1 MSIFNTKFLLTQEQD
16 EEKLKKRYLN
26 LQIYQAKASE
36 IKNFKEEKFQTQF
49 LKDIF
54 ENCLGYTLDTTDPT
68 NFNLEREKKNET
80 DGKKA
85 DGAILINGE
94 VRCVIE
100 LKDQTTQHLDKTPSN
115 RELSPVDQAFRYFVS
130 HDNAKYVVVS
140 NFNELRFYIGNKTTF
155 EKFDLFTA
163 SFDDFKKLHL
173 LLSFESIGTDLPLK
187 LKEKFATHE
196 REISNKFYKDFSA
209 FRLTLFKNI
218 CKNNAGIDK
227 NRLLSLTQ
235 KLCDRLVFILFA
247 EDRGLL
253 RLRTIAEIKD
263 KFQNQVTELS
273 FYDFYKIYFKAIN
286 EGNERLDI
294 KRYNGGLFA
303 TDTELDALKIDDSV
317 LEAQF
322 LSDYDFLSDIGVNI
336 LGHIFE
342 SSLNDLEE
350 LNAQIN
356 GDEFDAKQSKRKK
369 DGIFYTPEFITEF
382 IVENSLGSLCKAKKD
397 ELGLDLNELLA
408 PKNPKKLTKAESE
421 IKDKI
426 YAYREWLLSLKILD
440 PACGSG
446 AFLNQALEFLISEHG
461 ALDTYRKVYEGE
473 GLGLYD
479 IESTILENN
488 LYGVDINADA
498 VEIARLSLWLRTAA
512 KGRVLTDLSKN
523 LVMANSLLEFPFDF
537 KFDVVIGNPPYVRQ
551 EAIKEQK
558 PALQKY
564 KVYSGTADLFVYFY
578 ELGITHLKED
588 GLLGFI
594 CSNKF
599 FRTSYGEN
607 LRKFILD
614 NTQITHII
622 DFAGVK
628 VFEDASVD
636 SAITI
641 FKKIRA
647 DENSKFNFLA
657 SSTINLKTQKFIQIP
672 QSALSET
679 NFTFLD
685 SSKFEL
691 KSKIEKVAK
700 PLKDWDVN
708 IYRGILTGLN
718 EAFIIDSDTRDKILS
733 TCIGDE
739 RERTQKLI
747 RPILR
752 GRDIKRYDY
761 KWAGLWLICT
771 FPALKIEIEN
781 LPNLKG
787 YLQTFLPYI
796 AQSGETID
804 GKKCR
809 KKTSNKWF
817 ETQDNIAY
825 YKEFEKDK
833 IFYNEIGNEIN
844 FALDTKKF
852 VCNNKLYFISLE
864 KNNTLQLKF
873 LTGVLNS
880 KLLQWYFSFKFNFG
894 GGKGTDSFGEIP
906 IPQIASQNENLAN
919 EIINLVDEILKA
931 NEKIK
936 LYEKHMATLTL
947 DEKLEAKENIDTL
960 NDKIKA
966 SDEKINK
973 LVFEL
978 YELTSDEI
986 ALITEGGGSESI
998 AKIYIY
1004 ILQRGENEPIR
1015 ALLQSAA

>member
-16 EEKLKKRYLN
+16 EEKIKKRYLN
-26 LQIYQAKASE
+26 LQTYQAKASE

-85 DGAILINGE
+85 DGAILINSE

-130 HDNAKYVVVS
+130 HDNAKYVIVS
-140 NFNELRFYIGNKTTF
+140 NFSELRFYIGNKTTF

-163 SFDDFKKLHL
+163 NFDEFKRLHL
-173 LLSFESIGTDLPLK
+173 LLSFESISTDLPLK

-196 REISNKFYKDFSA
+196 REISNKFYKDFSV

-218 CKNNAGIDK
+218 CKNNASIDK

-235 KLCDRLVFILFA
+235 KLCDRFVFILFA

-273 FYDFYKIYFKAIN
+273 FYDFYKIYFKAID
-286 EGNERLDI
+286 EGSERLDI

-356 GDEFDAKQSKRKK
+356 GNEFDAKQSKRKK

-382 IVENSLGSLCKAKKD
+382 IVENSLGTLCKAKKD

-446 AFLNQALEFLISEHG
+446 AFLNQALEFLISEHA

-523 LVMANSLLEFPFDF
+523 LVAANSLLEFPFDF

-564 KVYSGTADLFVYFY
+564 KVYSGMADLFVYFY
-578 ELGITHLKED
+578 ELGITHLKEN

-599 FRTSYGEN
+599 FRASYGEN
-607 LRKFILD
+607 LRKFILE

-636 SAITI
+636 SAVTV
-641 FKKIRA
+641 FRKIRA
-647 DENSKFNFLA
+647 GGNSKFNFLA
-657 SSTINLKTQKFIQIP
+657 SSTTNLKTQKFIQIP
-672 QSALSET
+672 QSTLNET

-685 SSKFEL
+685 KSKFEL
-691 KSKIEKVAK
+691 KNKIEKVAK

-718 EAFIIDSDTRDKILS
+718 EAFIIDSDTRDKILNN
-733 TCIGDE
+733 CVGEE
-739 RERTQKLI
+739 REQTQKLI

-752 GRDIKRYDY
+752 GRDVKRYDY
-761 KWAGLWLICT
+761 EWAGLWLINIHNGYDT
-771 FPALKIEIEN
+771 KPRINIDNFPKLKLYLDKFEPKLSKRSDKGVTPYN
-781 LPNLKG
+781 LRNCA
-787 YLQTFLPYI
+787 YL
-796 AQSGETID
+796 D
-804 GKKCR
+804 
-809 KKTSNKWF
+809 
-817 ETQDNIAY
+817 
-825 YKEFEKDK
+825 EFEKEK
-833 IFYNEIGNEIN
+833 ILCARMVQSPKFAYDINNNIPDNTAYCIIGEN
-844 FALDTKKF
+844 
-852 VCNNKLYFISLE
+852 
-864 KNNTLQLKF
+864 LKF
-873 LTGVLNS
+873 LLAFLNS
-880 KLLQWYFSFKFNFG
+880 TAVYKIFNFFYAG
-894 GGKGTDSFGEIP
+894 GGLEGEIKINRLEILP
-906 IPQIASQNENLAN
+906 IPQITPQNENLAN

-947 DEKLEAKENIDTL
+947 DEKQEAKENIDTL

-978 YELTSDEI
+978 YELTSNEI
-986 ALITEGGGSESI
+986 ALITGGGSESI
-998 AKIYIY
+998 VKIYIY

>member
-16 EEKLKKRYLN
+16 EEKIKKRYLN
-26 LQIYQAKASE
+26 LQTYQAKASE

-85 DGAILINGE
+85 DGAILINSE

-130 HDNAKYVVVS
+130 HDNAKYVIVS
-140 NFNELRFYIGNKTTF
+140 NFSELRFYIGNKTTF

-163 SFDDFKKLHL
+163 SFDEFKRLHL
-173 LLSFESIGTDLPLK
+173 LLSFESISTDLPLK

-196 REISNKFYKDFSA
+196 REISNKFYKDFSV

-218 CKNNAGIDK
+218 CKNNASIDK

-235 KLCDRLVFILFA
+235 KLCDRFVFILFA

-273 FYDFYKIYFKAIN
+273 FYDFYKIYFKAID
-286 EGNERLDI
+286 EGSERLDI

-356 GDEFDAKQSKRKK
+356 GNEFDAKQSKRKK

-382 IVENSLGSLCKAKKD
+382 IVENSLGTLCKAKKD

-446 AFLNQALEFLISEHG
+446 AFLNQALEFLISEHA

-523 LVMANSLLEFPFDF
+523 LVAANSLLEFPFDF

-564 KVYSGTADLFVYFY
+564 KVYSGMADLFVYFY
-578 ELGITHLKED
+578 ELGITHLKEN

-599 FRTSYGEN
+599 FRASYGEN
-607 LRKFILD
+607 LRKFILE

-636 SAITI
+636 SAVTV
-641 FKKIRA
+641 FRKIRA
-647 DENSKFNFLA
+647 GGNSKFNFLA
-657 SSTINLKTQKFIQIP
+657 SSTTNLKTQKFIQIP
-672 QSALSET
+672 QSTLNET

-685 SSKFEL
+685 KSKFEL
-691 KSKIEKVAK
+691 KNKIEKVAK

-718 EAFIIDSDTRDKILS
+718 EAFIIDSDTRDKILNN
-733 TCIGDE
+733 CVGEE
-739 RERTQKLI
+739 REQTQKLI

-752 GRDIKRYDY
+752 GRDVKRYDY
-761 KWAGLWLICT
+761 EWAGLWLINIHNGYDT
-771 FPALKIEIEN
+771 KPRINIDNFPKLKLYLDKFEPKLSKRSDKGVTPYN
-781 LPNLKG
+781 LRNCA
-787 YLQTFLPYI
+787 YL
-796 AQSGETID
+796 D
-804 GKKCR
+804 
-809 KKTSNKWF
+809 
-817 ETQDNIAY
+817 
-825 YKEFEKDK
+825 EFEKEK
-833 IFYNEIGNEIN
+833 ILCARMVQSPKFAYDINNNIPDNTAYCIIGEN
-844 FALDTKKF
+844 
-852 VCNNKLYFISLE
+852 
-864 KNNTLQLKF
+864 LKF
-873 LTGVLNS
+873 LLAFLNS
-880 KLLQWYFSFKFNFG
+880 TAVYKIFNFFYAG
-894 GGKGTDSFGEIP
+894 GGLEGEIKINRLEILP
-906 IPQIASQNENLAN
+906 IPQITPQNENLAN

-978 YELTSDEI
+978 YELTSNEI
-986 ALITEGGGSESI
+986 ALITGGGSESI

>member
-1 MSIFNTKFLLTQEQD
+1 MPIFNPKFLLTQDQD
-16 EEKLKKRYLN
+16 EEKLKKRYAN
-26 LQIYQAKASE
+26 LQMYQAKASD
-36 IKNFKEEKFQTQF
+36 IKSFKEEKFQTQF

-54 ENCLGYTLDTTDPT
+54 ENCLSYTLDTTNPT
-68 NFNLEREKKNET
+68 TFNLEREKKNET

-115 RELSPVDQAFRYFVS
+115 RELSPVDQAFRYFIS
-130 HDNAKYVVVS
+130 HENAKYVVVS

-163 SFDDFKKLHL
+163 SFDEFKRLHL
-173 LLSFESIGTDLPLK
+173 LLSFESISTDLPLK

-218 CKNNAGIDK
+218 CKNNTSIDK

-235 KLCDRLVFILFA
+235 KLCDRFVFILFA

-273 FYDFYKIYFKAIN
+273 FYDFYKIYFKAID
-286 EGNERLDI
+286 EGSERLDI

-303 TDTELDALKIDDSV
+303 ADTELDALKIDDSV

-356 GDEFDAKQSKRKK
+356 GNEFDAKQSKRKK

-382 IVENSLGSLCKAKKD
+382 IVENSLGALCKTKKD

-523 LVMANSLLEFPFDF
+523 LVAANSLLEFPFDF

-578 ELGITHLKED
+578 ELGITHLKEN

-599 FRTSYGEN
+599 FRASYGEN
-607 LRKFILD
+607 LRKFILE

-622 DFAGVK
+622 DFTGVK

-636 SAITI
+636 SAVTI
-641 FKKIRA
+641 FRKIRA
-647 DENSKFNFLA
+647 GENSKFNFLA

-672 QSALSET
+672 QSTLNET

-700 PLKDWDVN
+700 PLKDWGVN
-708 IYRGILTGLN
+708 INYGVKTGLN
-718 EAFIIDSDTRDKILS
+718 EAFIVDSETRDKILNN
-733 TCIGDE
+733 CVGEE
-739 RERTQKLI
+739 REQTQKLI

-761 KWAGLWLICT
+761 EWAGLWLINIHNGYGT
-771 FPALKIEIEN
+771 EPRINIDNFPKLKLYLDKFEPKLSNRSDKGATPYN
-781 LPNLKG
+781 LRNCA
-787 YLQTFLPYI
+787 YL
-796 AQSGETID
+796 E
-804 GKKCR
+804 
-809 KKTSNKWF
+809 
-817 ETQDNIAY
+817 
-825 YKEFEKDK
+825 EFEKEK
-833 IFYNEIGNEIN
+833 ILCARMVQSPK
-844 FALDTKKF
+844 FAYDA
-852 VCNNKLYFISLE
+852 NNNIPD
-864 KNNTLQLKF
+864 NTAYCITGENLKF
-873 LTGVLNS
+873 LLAFLNS
-880 KLLQWYFSFKFNFG
+880 TAVYKIFNFFYAG
-894 GGKGTDSFGEIP
+894 GGLEGEIKINRLEILP
-906 IPQIASQNENLAN
+906 IPQITPQNENLAN

-931 NEKIK
+931 NKKIK
-936 LYEKHMATLTL
+936 LYEKHMPTLSL
-947 DEKLEAKENIDTL
+947 DEKLEAKENIDAL

-966 SDEKINK
+966 SDEKIDK

-978 YELTSDEI
+978 YKLTNDEI
-986 ALITEGGGSESI
+986 ALITGGGE
-998 AKIYIY
+998 
-1004 ILQRGENEPIR
+1004 LTV
-1015 ALLQSAA
+1015 

>member
-1 MSIFNTKFLLTQEQD
+1 MPIFNSKFLLTQEQN
-16 EEKLKKRYLN
+16 EEKLKKRYVN

-54 ENCLGYTLDTTDPT
+54 EDCLGYTLDTTNPI
-68 NFNLEREKKNET
+68 NFNLEREKKNES

-115 RELSPVDQAFRYFVS
+115 RELSPIDQAFRYFVS

-163 SFDDFKKLHL
+163 NFEEFKRLHL

-218 CKNNAGIDK
+218 CKNNAIIDK

-235 KLCDRLVFILFA
+235 KLCDRFVFILFA

-273 FYDFYKIYFKAIN
+273 FYDFYKIYFKAIDK
-286 EGNERLDI
+286 GNERLDI

-356 GDEFDAKQSKRKK
+356 GNEFDAKQSKRKK

-382 IVENSLGSLCKAKKD
+382 IVENSLGALCKTKKD
-397 ELGLDLNELLA
+397 ELELDLNELLA

-446 AFLNQALEFLISEHG
+446 AFLNQALEFLIAEHG
-461 ALDTYRKVYEGE
+461 ALDTYRKIYEGE

-523 LVMANSLLEFPFDF
+523 LVAANSLLEFPFDF

-578 ELGITHLKED
+578 ELGITHLKES

-599 FRTSYGEN
+599 FRASYGEN
-607 LRKFILD
+607 LRKFILE

-636 SAITI
+636 SAVTI
-641 FKKIRA
+641 FRKIRA
-647 DENSKFNFLA
+647 GENSKFNFLA
-657 SSTINLKTQKFIQIP
+657 SSTINLKTQKFIKIP
-672 QSALSET
+672 QSTLNET

-685 SSKFEL
+685 KSKFEL

-700 PLKDWDVN
+700 PLKDWGVN
-708 IYRGILTGLN
+708 INYGVKSGLN
-718 EAFIIDSDTRDKILS
+718 EAFIIDSETRDKILS

-761 KWAGLWLICT
+761 EWAGLWLINIHNGYGT
-771 FPALKIEIEN
+771 EPRINIDNFPRLKLYLDKFEPKLSNRSDKGATPYN
-781 LPNLKG
+781 LRNCA
-787 YLQTFLPYI
+787 YL
-796 AQSGETID
+796 E
-804 GKKCR
+804 
-809 KKTSNKWF
+809 
-817 ETQDNIAY
+817 
-825 YKEFEKDK
+825 EFEKEK
-833 IFYNEIGNEIN
+833 ILCARMVQSPK
-844 FALDTKKF
+844 FAYDT
-852 VCNNKLYFISLE
+852 NNNIPD
-864 KNNTLQLKF
+864 NTAYCITGENLKF
-873 LTGVLNS
+873 LLAFLNS
-880 KLLQWYFSFKFNFG
+880 TAVYKIFNFFYAG
-894 GGKGTDSFGEIP
+894 GGLEGEIKINRLEILP
-906 IPQIASQNENLAN
+906 IPQITPQNENLSN
-919 EIINLVDEILKA
+919 EIMNLVDEILKA

-936 LYEKHMATLTL
+936 LYEKHMPTLTL
-947 DEKLEAKENIDTL
+947 DEKLEAKENIDAL

-966 SDEKINK
+966 SDEKIDK

-986 ALITEGGGSESI
+986 ALITGGGGI
-998 AKIYIY
+998 DGITKIYIY

>member
-1 MSIFNTKFLLTQEQD
+1 MPIFNPKFLLTQNQN
-16 EEKLKKRYLN
+16 EEKLKKRYVN
-26 LQIYQAKASE
+26 LQIYQSKASE
-36 IKNFKEEKFQTQF
+36 IKRFKEEKFQTQF

-54 ENCLGYTLDTTDPT
+54 ENCLGYTLDTTNPT

-115 RELSPVDQAFRYFVS
+115 RELSPVDQAFRYFIS
-130 HDNAKYVVVS
+130 HENAKYAVVS

-163 SFDDFKKLHL
+163 NFDEFKRLHL
-173 LLSFESIGTDLPLK
+173 LLSFESISTDLPLK
-187 LKEKFATHE
+187 LKEKFTTHE
-196 REISNKFYKDFSA
+196 HEISNKFYKDFSA
-209 FRLTLFKNI
+209 FRLALFKNI
-218 CKNNAGIDK
+218 CKNNASIDK

-235 KLCDRLVFILFA
+235 KLCDRFVFILFA

-273 FYDFYKIYFKAIN
+273 FYDFYKIYFKAID
-286 EGNERLDI
+286 EGSERLDI

-317 LEAQF
+317 LEVQF

-356 GDEFDAKQSKRKK
+356 GNEFDAKQSKRKK

-382 IVENSLGSLCKAKKD
+382 IVENSLGALCKAKKD

-523 LVMANSLLEFPFDF
+523 LVAVNSLLEFPFDF

-578 ELGITHLKED
+578 ELGITHLKEN

-599 FRTSYGEN
+599 FRASYGEN
-607 LRKFILD
+607 LRKFILE

-628 VFEDASVD
+628 VFEDASID

-647 DENSKFNFLA
+647 GGNSKFNFLA
-657 SSTINLKTQKFIQIP
+657 SNSINLKTQKFIQIP
-672 QSALSET
+672 QSTLSET

-700 PLKDWDVN
+700 PLKDWGVN
-708 IYRGILTGLN
+708 INYGVKSGLN
-718 EAFIIDSDTRDKILS
+718 EAFIIDSDTRDKILNN
-733 TCIGDE
+733 CVGEE
-739 RERTQKLI
+739 REQIQKLI

-761 KWAGLWLICT
+761 EWAGLWLINIHNGYGT
-771 FPALKIEIEN
+771 KPRINIDNFPKLKLYLDKFEPKLSKRSDKGATPYN
-781 LPNLKG
+781 LRNCA
-787 YLQTFLPYI
+787 YL
-796 AQSGETID
+796 E
-804 GKKCR
+804 
-809 KKTSNKWF
+809 
-817 ETQDNIAY
+817 
-825 YKEFEKDK
+825 EFEKEK
-833 IFYNEIGNEIN
+833 ILCARMVQSPK
-844 FALDTKKF
+844 FAYDT
-852 VCNNKLYFISLE
+852 NNNIPD
-864 KNNTLQLKF
+864 NTAYCITGANLKF
-873 LTGVLNS
+873 LLAFLNSTGVY
-880 KLLQWYFSFKFNFG
+880 KIFNFFYAG
-894 GGKGTDSFGEIP
+894 GGLEGEIKINRLEILP
-906 IPQIASQNENLAN
+906 IPQITPQNEKSAN
-919 EIINLVDEILKA
+919 DIINLVDEILKA

-936 LYEKHMATLTL
+936 LYEKHMPTLSL
-947 DEKLEAKENIDTL
+947 DEKLEAKENIDAL
-960 NDKIKA
+960 NNKIKA
-966 SDEKINK
+966 SDEKINE

-986 ALITEGGGSESI
+986 ALITGGGIDGI

>member
-1 MSIFNTKFLLTQEQD
+1 MPIFNPKFLLTQNQN
-16 EEKLKKRYLN
+16 EEKLKKRYVN
-26 LQIYQAKASE
+26 LQIYQSKASE
-36 IKNFKEEKFQTQF
+36 IKRFKEEKFQTQF

-54 ENCLGYTLDTTDPT
+54 ENCLGYTLDTTNPT

-115 RELSPVDQAFRYFVS
+115 RELSPVDQAFRYFIS
-130 HDNAKYVVVS
+130 HENAKYAVVS

-163 SFDDFKKLHL
+163 NFDEFKRLHL
-173 LLSFESIGTDLPLK
+173 LLSFESISTDLPLK
-187 LKEKFATHE
+187 LKEKFTTHE
-196 REISNKFYKDFSA
+196 HEISNKFYKDFSA
-209 FRLTLFKNI
+209 FRLALFKNI
-218 CKNNAGIDK
+218 CKNNASIDK

-235 KLCDRLVFILFA
+235 KLCDRFVFILFA

-273 FYDFYKIYFKAIN
+273 FYDFYKIYFKAID
-286 EGNERLDI
+286 EGSERLDI

-317 LEAQF
+317 LEVQF

-356 GDEFDAKQSKRKK
+356 GNEFDAKQSKRKK

-382 IVENSLGSLCKAKKD
+382 IVENSLGALCKAKKD

-523 LVMANSLLEFPFDF
+523 LVAVNSLLEFPFDF

-578 ELGITHLKED
+578 ELGITHLKEN

-599 FRTSYGEN
+599 FRASYGEN
-607 LRKFILD
+607 LRKFILE

-628 VFEDASVD
+628 VFEDASID

-647 DENSKFNFLA
+647 GGNSKFNFLA
-657 SSTINLKTQKFIQIP
+657 SNSINLKTQKFIQIP
-672 QSALSET
+672 QSTLSET

-700 PLKDWDVN
+700 PLKDWGVN
-708 IYRGILTGLN
+708 INYGVKSGLN
-718 EAFIIDSDTRDKILS
+718 EAFIIDSDTRDKILNN
-733 TCIGDE
+733 CVGEE
-739 RERTQKLI
+739 REQIQKLI

-761 KWAGLWLICT
+761 EWAGLWLINIHNGYGT
-771 FPALKIEIEN
+771 KPRINIDNFPKLKLYLDKFEPKLSKRSDKGATPYN
-781 LPNLKG
+781 LRNCA
-787 YLQTFLPYI
+787 YL
-796 AQSGETID
+796 E
-804 GKKCR
+804 
-809 KKTSNKWF
+809 
-817 ETQDNIAY
+817 
-825 YKEFEKDK
+825 EFEKEK
-833 IFYNEIGNEIN
+833 ILCARMVQSPK
-844 FALDTKKF
+844 FAYDT
-852 VCNNKLYFISLE
+852 NNNIPD
-864 KNNTLQLKF
+864 NTAYCITGANLKF
-873 LTGVLNS
+873 LLAFLNSTGVY
-880 KLLQWYFSFKFNFG
+880 KIFNFFYAG
-894 GGKGTDSFGEIP
+894 GGLEGEIKINRLEILP
-906 IPQIASQNENLAN
+906 IPQITPQNEKSAN
-919 EIINLVDEILKA
+919 DIINLVDEILKA

-936 LYEKHMATLTL
+936 LYEKHMPTLTL
-947 DEKLEAKENIDTL
+947 DEKLEAKENIDAL

-966 SDEKINK
+966 SDEKIDK

-986 ALITEGGGSESI
+986 ALITGGGF
-998 AKIYIY
+998 
-1004 ILQRGENEPIR
+1004 
-1015 ALLQSAA
+1015 

>member
-16 EEKLKKRYLN
+16 EEKIKKRYLN
-26 LQIYQAKASE
+26 LQTYQAKASE

-85 DGAILINGE
+85 DGAILINSE

-130 HDNAKYVVVS
+130 HDNAKYVIVS
-140 NFNELRFYIGNKTTF
+140 NFSELRFYIGNKTTF

-163 SFDDFKKLHL
+163 NFDEFKRLHL
-173 LLSFESIGTDLPLK
+173 LLSFESISTDLPLK

-196 REISNKFYKDFSA
+196 REISNKFYKDFSV

-218 CKNNAGIDK
+218 CKNNASIDK

-235 KLCDRLVFILFA
+235 KLCDRFVFILFA

-273 FYDFYKIYFKAIN
+273 FYDFYKIYFKAID
-286 EGNERLDI
+286 EGSERLDI

-356 GDEFDAKQSKRKK
+356 GNEFDAKQSKRKK

-382 IVENSLGSLCKAKKD
+382 IVENSLGTLCKAKKD

-446 AFLNQALEFLISEHG
+446 AFLNQALEFLISEHA

-523 LVMANSLLEFPFDF
+523 LVAANSLLEFPFDF

-564 KVYSGTADLFVYFY
+564 KVYSGMADLFVYFY
-578 ELGITHLKED
+578 ELGITHLKEN

-599 FRTSYGEN
+599 FRASYGEN
-607 LRKFILD
+607 LRKFILE

-636 SAITI
+636 SAVTV
-641 FKKIRA
+641 FRKIRA
-647 DENSKFNFLA
+647 GGNSKFNFLA
-657 SSTINLKTQKFIQIP
+657 SSTTNLKTQKFIQIP
-672 QSALSET
+672 QSTLNET

-685 SSKFEL
+685 KSKFEL
-691 KSKIEKVAK
+691 KNKIEKVAK

-718 EAFIIDSDTRDKILS
+718 EAFIIDSDTRDKILNN
-733 TCIGDE
+733 CVGEE
-739 RERTQKLI
+739 REQTQKLI

-752 GRDIKRYDY
+752 GRDVKRYDY
-761 KWAGLWLICT
+761 EWAGLWLINIHNGYDT
-771 FPALKIEIEN
+771 KPRINIDNFPKLKLYLDKFEPKLSKRSDKGVTPYN
-781 LPNLKG
+781 LRNCA
-787 YLQTFLPYI
+787 YL
-796 AQSGETID
+796 D
-804 GKKCR
+804 
-809 KKTSNKWF
+809 
-817 ETQDNIAY
+817 
-825 YKEFEKDK
+825 EFEKEK
-833 IFYNEIGNEIN
+833 ILCARMVQSPKFAYDTNNNIPDNTAYCIIGEN
-844 FALDTKKF
+844 
-852 VCNNKLYFISLE
+852 
-864 KNNTLQLKF
+864 LKF
-873 LTGVLNS
+873 LLAFLNS
-880 KLLQWYFSFKFNFG
+880 TAVYKIFNFFYAG
-894 GGKGTDSFGEIP
+894 GGLEGEIKINRLEILP
-906 IPQIASQNENLAN
+906 IPQITPQNENLAN

-978 YELTSDEI
+978 YELTSNEI
-986 ALITEGGGSESI
+986 ALITGGGSESI

>member
-1 MSIFNTKFLLTQEQD
+1 M
-16 EEKLKKRYLN
+16 
-26 LQIYQAKASE
+26 
-36 IKNFKEEKFQTQF
+36 
-49 LKDIF
+49 
-54 ENCLGYTLDTTDPT
+54 
-68 NFNLEREKKNET
+68 
-80 DGKKA
+80 
-85 DGAILINGE
+85 
-94 VRCVIE
+94 IE

-130 HDNAKYVVVS
+130 HDNAKYVIVS
-140 NFNELRFYIGNKTTF
+140 NFSELRFYIGNKTTF

-163 SFDDFKKLHL
+163 NFDEFKRLHL
-173 LLSFESIGTDLPLK
+173 LLSFESISTDLPLK

-196 REISNKFYKDFSA
+196 REISNKFYKDFSV

-218 CKNNAGIDK
+218 CKNNASIDK

-235 KLCDRLVFILFA
+235 KLCDRFVFILFA

-273 FYDFYKIYFKAIN
+273 FYDFYKIYFKAID
-286 EGNERLDI
+286 EGSERLDI

-356 GDEFDAKQSKRKK
+356 GNEFDAKQSKRKK

-382 IVENSLGSLCKAKKD
+382 IVENSLGTLCKAKKD

-446 AFLNQALEFLISEHG
+446 AFLNQALEFLISEHA

-523 LVMANSLLEFPFDF
+523 LVAANSLLEFPFDF

-564 KVYSGTADLFVYFY
+564 KVYSGMADLFVYFY
-578 ELGITHLKED
+578 ELGITHLKEN

-599 FRTSYGEN
+599 FRASYGEN
-607 LRKFILD
+607 LRKFILE

-641 FKKIRA
+641 FRKIRA
-647 DENSKFNFLA
+647 GENSKFNFLA

-672 QSALSET
+672 QSTLSET

-700 PLKDWDVN
+700 PLKGWGVN
-708 IYRGILTGLN
+708 INYGVKTGLN
-718 EAFIIDSDTRDKILS
+718 DAFIIDNDTRDKILS

-739 RERTQKLI
+739 REQTQKLI

-761 KWAGLWLICT
+761 EWAGLWLINIHNGYDT
-771 FPALKIEIEN
+771 KPRINIDNFPKLKLYLDKFEPKLSKRSDKGVTPYN
-781 LPNLKG
+781 LRNCA
-787 YLQTFLPYI
+787 YL
-796 AQSGETID
+796 D
-804 GKKCR
+804 
-809 KKTSNKWF
+809 
-817 ETQDNIAY
+817 
-825 YKEFEKDK
+825 EFEKEK
-833 IFYNEIGNEIN
+833 ILCARMVQSPKFAYDIN
-844 FALDTKKF
+844 
-852 VCNNKLYFISLE
+852 NNIPD
-864 KNNTLQLKF
+864 NTAYCITGENLKF
-873 LTGVLNS
+873 LLAFLNS
-880 KLLQWYFSFKFNFG
+880 TAVYKIFNFFYAG
-894 GGKGTDSFGEIP
+894 GGLEGEIKINRLEILP
-906 IPQIASQNENLAN
+906 IPQITPQNENLAN

-978 YELTSDEI
+978 YELTSNEI
-986 ALITEGGGSESI
+986 ALITGGGSESI

>member
-1 MSIFNTKFLLTQEQD
+1 MPIFNSKFLLTQEQD
-16 EEKLKKRYLN
+16 KEKLKKRYIN
-26 LQIYQAKASE
+26 LQIYQSKASE
-36 IKNFKEEKFQTQF
+36 IKSFKEEKFQTQF

-54 ENCLGYTLDTTDPT
+54 ENCLGYTLDTTNPT

-115 RELSPVDQAFRYFVS
+115 RELSPVDQAFRYFIS
-130 HDNAKYVVVS
+130 HENAKYVVVS
-140 NFNELRFYIGNKTTF
+140 NFNKLRFYIGNKTTF

-163 SFDDFKKLHL
+163 NFDEFKRLHL
-173 LLSFESIGTDLPLK
+173 LLSFESISTDLPLK

-218 CKNNAGIDK
+218 CKNNASIDK

-235 KLCDRLVFILFA
+235 KLCDRFVFILFA

-273 FYDFYKIYFKAIN
+273 FYDFYKIYFKAID
-286 EGNERLDI
+286 EGSERLDI

-350 LNAQIN
+350 LNAQIHGN
-356 GDEFDAKQSKRKK
+356 EFDAKQSKRKK

-382 IVENSLGSLCKAKKD
+382 IVENSLGTLCKAKKD

-523 LVMANSLLEFPFDF
+523 LVAANSLLEFPFDF

-578 ELGITHLKED
+578 ELGITHLKES

-599 FRTSYGEN
+599 FRASYGEN
-607 LRKFILD
+607 LRKFILE
-614 NTQITHII
+614 NTQITNII
-622 DFAGVK
+622 DFDGVK

-636 SAITI
+636 SAVTI
-641 FKKIRA
+641 FRKIRA
-647 DENSKFNFLA
+647 GENSKFDFLA
-657 SSTINLKTQKFIQIP
+657 SSTINLKTQKFIKIP
-672 QSALSET
+672 QSTLNET

-685 SSKFEL
+685 KSKFEL

-700 PLKDWDVN
+700 PLKDWGVN
-708 IYRGILTGLN
+708 INYGVKSGLN
-718 EAFIIDSDTRDKILS
+718 EAFIIDSETRDKILS

-739 RERTQKLI
+739 REQTQKLI

-761 KWAGLWLICT
+761 EWAGLWLINIHNGYGT
-771 FPALKIEIEN
+771 EPRINIDNFPKLKLYLDKFEPKLSKRSDKGATPYN
-781 LPNLKG
+781 LRNCA
-787 YLQTFLPYI
+787 YL
-796 AQSGETID
+796 E
-804 GKKCR
+804 
-809 KKTSNKWF
+809 
-817 ETQDNIAY
+817 
-825 YKEFEKDK
+825 EFEKEK
-833 IFYNEIGNEIN
+833 ILCARMVQSPK
-844 FALDTKKF
+844 FAYDT
-852 VCNNKLYFISLE
+852 NNNIPD
-864 KNNTLQLKF
+864 NTAYCITGENLKF
-873 LTGVLNS
+873 LLAFLNSTGVY
-880 KLLQWYFSFKFNFG
+880 KIFNFFYAG
-894 GGKGTDSFGEIP
+894 GGLEGEIKINRLEILP
-906 IPQIASQNENLAN
+906 IPQITPQNENLAN

-931 NEKIK
+931 IEKIK
-936 LYEKHMATLTL
+936 LYEKHMPTLTL
-947 DEKLEAKENIDTL
+947 DEKLEAKENIDAL

-966 SDEKINK
+966 SDEKMDK

-986 ALITEGGGSESI
+986 ALITGGGEI
-998 AKIYIY
+998 DGIVKIYIC

>member
-1 MSIFNTKFLLTQEQD
+1 
-16 EEKLKKRYLN
+16 
-26 LQIYQAKASE
+26 
-36 IKNFKEEKFQTQF
+36 
-49 LKDIF
+49 
-54 ENCLGYTLDTTDPT
+54 
-68 NFNLEREKKNET
+68 
-80 DGKKA
+80 
-85 DGAILINGE
+85 
-94 VRCVIE
+94 
-100 LKDQTTQHLDKTPSN
+100 
-115 RELSPVDQAFRYFVS
+115 
-130 HDNAKYVVVS
+130 
-140 NFNELRFYIGNKTTF
+140 
-155 EKFDLFTA
+155 
-163 SFDDFKKLHL
+163 
-173 LLSFESIGTDLPLK
+173 
-187 LKEKFATHE
+187 
-196 REISNKFYKDFSA
+196 
-209 FRLTLFKNI
+209 
-218 CKNNAGIDK
+218 
-227 NRLLSLTQ
+227 
-235 KLCDRLVFILFA
+235 
-247 EDRGLL
+247 
-253 RLRTIAEIKD
+253 
-263 KFQNQVTELS
+263 
-273 FYDFYKIYFKAIN
+273 
-286 EGNERLDI
+286 
-294 KRYNGGLFA
+294 
-303 TDTELDALKIDDSV
+303 V

-356 GDEFDAKQSKRKK
+356 GNEFDAKQSKRKK

-382 IVENSLGSLCKAKKD
+382 IVENSLGALCKTKKD
-397 ELGLDLNELLA
+397 ELELDLNELLA

-446 AFLNQALEFLISEHG
+446 AFLNQALEFLIAEHG
-461 ALDTYRKVYEGE
+461 ALDTYRKIYEGE

-523 LVMANSLLEFPFDF
+523 LVAANSLLEFPFDF

-578 ELGITHLKED
+578 ELGITHLKES

-599 FRTSYGEN
+599 FRASYGEN
-607 LRKFILD
+607 LRKFILE

-636 SAITI
+636 SAVTI
-641 FKKIRA
+641 FRKIRA
-647 DENSKFNFLA
+647 GENSKFNFLA
-657 SSTINLKTQKFIQIP
+657 SSTINLKTQKFIKIP
-672 QSALSET
+672 QSTLNET

-685 SSKFEL
+685 KSKFEL

-700 PLKDWDVN
+700 PLKDWGVN
-708 IYRGILTGLN
+708 INYGVKSGLN
-718 EAFIIDSDTRDKILS
+718 EAFIIDSETRDKILS

-761 KWAGLWLICT
+761 EWAGLWLINIHNGYGT
-771 FPALKIEIEN
+771 EPRINIDNFPRLKLYLDKFEPKLSNRSDKGATPYN
-781 LPNLKG
+781 LRNCA
-787 YLQTFLPYI
+787 YL
-796 AQSGETID
+796 E
-804 GKKCR
+804 
-809 KKTSNKWF
+809 
-817 ETQDNIAY
+817 
-825 YKEFEKDK
+825 EFEKEK
-833 IFYNEIGNEIN
+833 ILCARMVQSPK
-844 FALDTKKF
+844 FAYDT
-852 VCNNKLYFISLE
+852 NNNIPD
-864 KNNTLQLKF
+864 NTAYCITGENLKF
-873 LTGVLNS
+873 LLAFLNS
-880 KLLQWYFSFKFNFG
+880 TAVYKIFNFFYAG
-894 GGKGTDSFGEIP
+894 GGLEGEIKINRLEILP
-906 IPQIASQNENLAN
+906 IPQITPQNENLSN
-919 EIINLVDEILKA
+919 EIMNLVDEILKA

-936 LYEKHMATLTL
+936 LYEKHMPTLTL
-947 DEKLEAKENIDTL
+947 DEKLEAKENIDAL

-966 SDEKINK
+966 SDEKIDK

-986 ALITEGGGSESI
+986 ALITGGG
-998 AKIYIY
+998 
-1004 ILQRGENEPIR
+1004 N
-1015 ALLQSAA
+1015 

>member
-1 MSIFNTKFLLTQEQD
+1 MPIFNTKFLLTQDQD
-16 EEKLKKRYLN
+16 EEKLKKRYIN
-26 LQIYQAKASE
+26 LQMYQAKASD
-36 IKNFKEEKFQTQF
+36 IKSFKEEKFQTQF

-54 ENCLGYTLDTTDPT
+54 EDCLGYTLDTTNPT

-100 LKDQTTQHLDKTPSN
+100 LKDQTTQHLDKTPSS
-115 RELSPVDQAFRYFVS
+115 RELSPVDQAFRYLIS
-130 HDNAKYVVVS
+130 HENAKYVVVS

-163 SFDDFKKLHL
+163 SFDDFKRLHL
-173 LLSFESIGTDLPLK
+173 LLSFESISTDLPLK

-218 CKNNAGIDK
+218 CKNNASIDK

-235 KLCDRLVFILFA
+235 KLCDRFVFILFA

-273 FYDFYKIYFKAIN
+273 FYDFYKIYFKAID
-286 EGNERLDI
+286 EGSERLDI

-303 TDTELDALKIDDSV
+303 ADTELDALKIDDSV

-356 GDEFDAKQSKRKK
+356 GNDFDAKQSKRKK

-382 IVENSLGSLCKAKKD
+382 IVENSLGALCKDKKD

-446 AFLNQALEFLISEHG
+446 AFLNQALEFLISEHS
-461 ALDTYRKVYEGE
+461 ALDTCRKVYEGE

-523 LVMANSLLEFPFDF
+523 LVAANSLLEFPFDF

-578 ELGITHLKED
+578 ELGITHLKES

-599 FRTSYGEN
+599 FRASYGEN
-607 LRKFILD
+607 LRKFILE

-636 SAITI
+636 SAVTI
-641 FKKIRA
+641 FRKIRA
-647 DENSKFNFLA
+647 GENSKFNFLA
-657 SSTINLKTQKFIQIP
+657 SSTINLKTQKFIKIP
-672 QSALSET
+672 QFTLNET

-685 SSKFEL
+685 KSKFEL

-700 PLKDWDVN
+700 PLKDWGVN
-708 IYRGILTGLN
+708 INYGVKSGLN
-718 EAFIIDSDTRDKILS
+718 EAFIIDSETRDKILS

-739 RERTQKLI
+739 REQTQKLI

-761 KWAGLWLICT
+761 EWAGLWLINIHNGYGT
-771 FPALKIEIEN
+771 EPRINIDNFPKLKLYLNKFEPKLSNRSDKGATPYN
-781 LPNLKG
+781 LRNCA
-787 YLQTFLPYI
+787 YL
-796 AQSGETID
+796 D
-804 GKKCR
+804 
-809 KKTSNKWF
+809 
-817 ETQDNIAY
+817 
-825 YKEFEKDK
+825 EFEKEK
-833 IFYNEIGNEIN
+833 ILCARMVQSPK
-844 FALDTKKF
+844 FAYDT
-852 VCNNKLYFISLE
+852 NNNIPD
-864 KNNTLQLKF
+864 NTAYCITGENLKF
-873 LTGVLNS
+873 LLAFLNS
-880 KLLQWYFSFKFNFG
+880 TAVYKIFNFFYAG
-894 GGKGTDSFGEIP
+894 GGLEGEIKINRLEILP
-906 IPQIASQNENLAN
+906 IPQITPQNENLAN

-936 LYEKHMATLTL
+936 LYEKHMPTLSL
-947 DEKLEAKENIDTL
+947 DEKLEAKENIDAL

-966 SDEKINK
+966 SDEKIDK

-978 YELTSDEI
+978 YELTSNEI
-986 ALITEGGGSESI
+986 ALITGGGSEGI
-998 AKIYIY
+998 VKIYIY

>member
-1 MSIFNTKFLLTQEQD
+1 MPIFNPKFLLTQDQD
-16 EEKLKKRYLN
+16 EEKLKKRYAN
-26 LQIYQAKASE
+26 LQMYQAKASD

-54 ENCLGYTLDTTDPT
+54 ENCLGYTLDTTNPT

-115 RELSPVDQAFRYFVS
+115 RELSPVDQAFRYFIS
-130 HDNAKYVVVS
+130 HENAKYVVVS

-163 SFDDFKKLHL
+163 SFDEFKRLHL
-173 LLSFESIGTDLPLK
+173 LLSFESISTDLPLK

-209 FRLTLFKNI
+209 FRLALFKNI
-218 CKNNAGIDK
+218 CKNNASIDK

-235 KLCDRLVFILFA
+235 KLCDRFVFILFA

-273 FYDFYKIYFKAIN
+273 FYDFYKIYFKAIDK
-286 EGNERLDI
+286 GSERLDI

-356 GDEFDAKQSKRKK
+356 GNEFDAKQSKRKK

-382 IVENSLGSLCKAKKD
+382 IVENSLGTLCKAKKD

-426 YAYREWLLSLKILD
+426 YAYRKWLLSLKILD

-523 LVMANSLLEFPFDF
+523 LVAANSLLEFPFDF

-564 KVYSGTADLFVYFY
+564 KTYSGTADLFVYFY
-578 ELGITHLKED
+578 ELGITHLKEN

-599 FRTSYGEN
+599 FRASYGEN
-607 LRKFILD
+607 LRKFILE

-622 DFAGVK
+622 DFTGVK

-641 FKKIRA
+641 FKKRRVY
-647 DENSKFNFLA
+647 ENSKFNFLA
-657 SSTINLKTQKFIQIP
+657 SSTINLKIQKFIQIP
-672 QSALSET
+672 QSTLNET

-685 SSKFEL
+685 NSKFEL

-700 PLKDWDVN
+700 PLKDWGVN
-708 IYRGILTGLN
+708 INYGVKTGLN
-718 EAFIIDSDTRDKILS
+718 EAFIIDSNTRDKILN
-733 TCIGDE
+733 TCIGEE

-761 KWAGLWLICT
+761 EWAGLWLINIHNGYGAKPRINIDN
-771 FPALKIEIEN
+771 FPKLKLYLDKFEPKLSKRSDRGATPYN
-781 LPNLKG
+781 LRNCA
-787 YLQTFLPYI
+787 YL
-796 AQSGETID
+796 E
-804 GKKCR
+804 
-809 KKTSNKWF
+809 
-817 ETQDNIAY
+817 
-825 YKEFEKDK
+825 EFEKEK
-833 IFYNEIGNEIN
+833 ILCARMVQSPK
-844 FALDTKKF
+844 FAYDT
-852 VCNNKLYFISLE
+852 NNNIPD
-864 KNNTLQLKF
+864 NTAYCITGANLKF
-873 LTGVLNS
+873 LLAFLNS
-880 KLLQWYFSFKFNFG
+880 IGVYKIFNFFYAG
-894 GGKGTDSFGEIP
+894 GGLEGEIKINRLEILP
-906 IPQIASQNENLAN
+906 IPQITPQNENLAN

-936 LYEKHMATLTL
+936 LYEKHMPTLSL
-947 DEKLEAKENIDTL
+947 DEKLEAKENIDAL

-966 SDEKINK
+966 SDEKIDK

-986 ALITEGGGSESI
+986 ALITGGGI
-998 AKIYIY
+998 DGIVKIYIY

>member
-1 MSIFNTKFLLTQEQD
+1 MPIFNTKFLLTQEQD
-16 EEKLKKRYLN
+16 EEKLKKRYIN
-26 LQIYQAKASE
+26 LQIYQAKASD
-36 IKNFKEEKFQTQF
+36 IKSFKEEKFQTQF

-54 ENCLGYTLDTTDPT
+54 ENCLGYTLDTTNPT

-85 DGAILINGE
+85 DGAILINSE

-115 RELSPVDQAFRYFVS
+115 RELSPVDQAFRYFIS
-130 HDNAKYVVVS
+130 HENAKYVVVS

-163 SFDDFKKLHL
+163 SFDEFKRLHL
-173 LLSFESIGTDLPLK
+173 LLSFESISTDLPLK

-218 CKNNAGIDK
+218 CKNNASDK

-235 KLCDRLVFILFA
+235 KLCDRFVFILFA

-273 FYDFYKIYFKAIN
+273 FYDFYKIYFKAID
-286 EGNERLDI
+286 EGSERLDI

-303 TDTELDALKIDDSV
+303 TDTELDGLKIDDSV

-356 GDEFDAKQSKRKK
+356 GNEFDAKQSKRKK

-382 IVENSLGSLCKAKKD
+382 IVENSLGALCKVKKD

-446 AFLNQALEFLISEHG
+446 TFLNQALEFLISEHG

-523 LVMANSLLEFPFDF
+523 LVAANSLLEFPFDF

-578 ELGITHLKED
+578 ELGITHLKEN

-599 FRTSYGEN
+599 FRASYGEN
-607 LRKFILD
+607 LRKFILE

-622 DFAGVK
+622 DFTGVK

-636 SAITI
+636 SAVTI
-641 FKKIRA
+641 FRKIRA
-647 DENSKFNFLA
+647 GGNSKFNFLA

-672 QSALSET
+672 QSTLNET

-685 SSKFEL
+685 KSKFEL
-691 KSKIEKVAK
+691 KNKIEKVAK

-718 EAFIIDSDTRDKILS
+718 EAFIIDSDTRDKILNN
-733 TCIGDE
+733 CVGEE
-739 RERTQKLI
+739 REQIQKLI

-761 KWAGLWLICT
+761 EWAGLWLICT
-771 FPALKIEIEN
+771 FPALKIDIEN
-781 LPNLKG
+781 FPSLKG

-796 AQSGETID
+796 AQSSETIN

-825 YKEFEKDK
+825 YE
-833 IFYNEIGNEIN
+833 EI
-844 FALDTKKF
+844 
-852 VCNNKLYFISLE
+852 
-864 KNNTLQLKF
+864 
-873 LTGVLNS
+873 
-880 KLLQWYFSFKFNFG
+880 
-894 GGKGTDSFGEIP
+894 
-906 IPQIASQNENLAN
+906 
-919 EIINLVDEILKA
+919 
-931 NEKIK
+931 
-936 LYEKHMATLTL
+936 
-947 DEKLEAKENIDTL
+947 
-960 NDKIKA
+960 
-966 SDEKINK
+966 
-973 LVFEL
+973 
-978 YELTSDEI
+978 
-986 ALITEGGGSESI
+986 
-998 AKIYIY
+998 
-1004 ILQRGENEPIR
+1004 
-1015 ALLQSAA
+1015 

>member
-1 MSIFNTKFLLTQEQD
+1 MPIFNPKFLLTQDQD
-16 EEKLKKRYLN
+16 EEKLKKRYAN
-26 LQIYQAKASE
+26 LQMYQAKASD

-54 ENCLGYTLDTTDPT
+54 ENCLGYTLDTTNPT

-115 RELSPVDQAFRYFVS
+115 RELSPVDQAFRYFIS
-130 HDNAKYVVVS
+130 HENAKYVVVS

-163 SFDDFKKLHL
+163 SFDEFKRLHL
-173 LLSFESIGTDLPLK
+173 LLSFESISTDLPLK

-209 FRLTLFKNI
+209 FRLALFKNI
-218 CKNNAGIDK
+218 CKNNASIDK

-235 KLCDRLVFILFA
+235 KLCDRFVFILFA

-273 FYDFYKIYFKAIN
+273 FYDFYKIYFKAIDK
-286 EGNERLDI
+286 GSERLDI

-356 GDEFDAKQSKRKK
+356 GNEFDAKQSKRKK

-382 IVENSLGSLCKAKKD
+382 IVENSLGTLCKAKKD

-426 YAYREWLLSLKILD
+426 YAYRKWLLSLKILD

-523 LVMANSLLEFPFDF
+523 LVAANSLLEFPFDF

-564 KVYSGTADLFVYFY
+564 KTYSGTADLFVYFY
-578 ELGITHLKED
+578 ELGITHLKEN

-599 FRTSYGEN
+599 FRASYGEN
-607 LRKFILD
+607 LRKFILE

-622 DFAGVK
+622 DFTGVK

-641 FKKIRA
+641 FKKRRVY
-647 DENSKFNFLA
+647 ENSKFNFLA
-657 SSTINLKTQKFIQIP
+657 SSTINLKIQKFIQIP
-672 QSALSET
+672 QSTLNET

-685 SSKFEL
+685 NSKFEL

-700 PLKDWDVN
+700 PLKDWGVN
-708 IYRGILTGLN
+708 INYGVKTGLN
-718 EAFIIDSDTRDKILS
+718 EAFIIDSNTRDKILN
-733 TCIGDE
+733 TCIGEE

-761 KWAGLWLICT
+761 EWAGLWLINIHNGYGAKPRINIDN
-771 FPALKIEIEN
+771 FPKLKLYLDKFEPKLSKRSDRGATPYN
-781 LPNLKG
+781 LRNCA
-787 YLQTFLPYI
+787 YL
-796 AQSGETID
+796 E
-804 GKKCR
+804 
-809 KKTSNKWF
+809 
-817 ETQDNIAY
+817 
-825 YKEFEKDK
+825 EFEKEK
-833 IFYNEIGNEIN
+833 ILCARMVQSPK
-844 FALDTKKF
+844 FAYDT
-852 VCNNKLYFISLE
+852 NNNIPD
-864 KNNTLQLKF
+864 NTAYCITGANLKF
-873 LTGVLNS
+873 LLAFLNS
-880 KLLQWYFSFKFNFG
+880 IGVYKIFNFFYAG
-894 GGKGTDSFGEIP
+894 GGLEGEIKINRLEILP
-906 IPQIASQNENLAN
+906 IPQITPQNENLAN

-936 LYEKHMATLTL
+936 LYEKHMPTLSL
-947 DEKLEAKENIDTL
+947 DEKLEAKENIDAL

-966 SDEKINK
+966 SDEKIDK

-986 ALITEGGGSESI
+986 ALITGGGE
-998 AKIYIY
+998 
-1004 ILQRGENEPIR
+1004 LTV
-1015 ALLQSAA
+1015 

>member
-1 MSIFNTKFLLTQEQD
+1 MPIFNTKFLLTQDQD
-16 EEKLKKRYLN
+16 EEKLKKRYAN
-26 LQIYQAKASE
+26 LQMYQSKASE
-36 IKNFKEEKFQTQF
+36 IKCFKEEKFQTQF

-54 ENCLGYTLDTTDPT
+54 ENCLGYTLDTTNPT

-115 RELSPVDQAFRYFVS
+115 RELSPVDQAFRYFIS
-130 HDNAKYVVVS
+130 HENAKYVVVS

-163 SFDDFKKLHL
+163 SFDEFKRLHL
-173 LLSFESIGTDLPLK
+173 LLSFESISTDLPLK

-218 CKNNAGIDK
+218 CKNNTSVDK

-235 KLCDRLVFILFA
+235 KLCDRFVFILFA

-273 FYDFYKIYFKAIN
+273 FYDFYKIYFKAID
-286 EGNERLDI
+286 EGSERLDI

-356 GDEFDAKQSKRKK
+356 GNEFDAKQSKRKK

-382 IVENSLGSLCKAKKD
+382 IVENSLGTLCKAKKD

-421 IKDKI
+421 IKGKI

-523 LVMANSLLEFPFDF
+523 LVAANSLLEFPFDF

-578 ELGITHLKED
+578 ELGITHLKEN

-599 FRTSYGEN
+599 FRASYGEN
-607 LRKFILD
+607 LRKFILE

-636 SAITI
+636 SAVTI
-641 FKKIRA
+641 FRKIRA
-647 DENSKFNFLA
+647 GENSKFNFLA

-672 QSALSET
+672 QSTLNET

-685 SSKFEL
+685 KSKFEL

-700 PLKDWDVN
+700 PLKDWGVN
-708 IYRGILTGLN
+708 INYGVKTGLN
-718 EAFIIDSDTRDKILS
+718 EAFIIDDSTRDKILNN
-733 TCIGDE
+733 CFGEE
-739 RERTQKLI
+739 REQTQKLI

-761 KWAGLWLICT
+761 EWAGLWLINIHNGYGT
-771 FPALKIEIEN
+771 EPRINIDNFPKLKLYLEKFEPKLSNRSDKGATPYN
-781 LPNLKG
+781 LRNCV
-787 YLQTFLPYI
+787 YL
-796 AQSGETID
+796 D
-804 GKKCR
+804 
-809 KKTSNKWF
+809 
-817 ETQDNIAY
+817 
-825 YKEFEKDK
+825 EFEKEK
-833 IFYNEIGNEIN
+833 ILCARMVQSPKFAYDIN
-844 FALDTKKF
+844 
-852 VCNNKLYFISLE
+852 NNIPD
-864 KNNTLQLKF
+864 NTAYCITGENLKF
-873 LTGVLNS
+873 LLAFLNS
-880 KLLQWYFSFKFNFG
+880 TAVYKIFNFFYAG
-894 GGKGTDSFGEIP
+894 GGLEGEIKINRLEILP
-906 IPQIASQNENLAN
+906 IPQITPQNENLAN

-936 LYEKHMATLTL
+936 LYEKHMPTLTL
-947 DEKLEAKENIDTL
+947 YEKLEAKENIDAL
-960 NDKIKA
+960 NNKIKA
-966 SDEKINK
+966 SNEKIDE

-978 YELTSDEI
+978 YELTSDES
-986 ALITEGGGSESI
+986 ALITGGGGI
-998 AKIYIY
+998 DGIVKIYIC

>member
-1 MSIFNTKFLLTQEQD
+1 MPIFNTKFLLTQDQD
-16 EEKLKKRYLN
+16 EEKLKRRYVN
-26 LQIYQAKASE
+26 LQMYQAKASD
-36 IKNFKEEKFQTQF
+36 IKSFKEEKFQTQF

-54 ENCLGYTLDTTDPT
+54 ENCLGYTLDTTNPT
-68 NFNLEREKKNET
+68 TFNLEREKKNET

-115 RELSPVDQAFRYFVS
+115 RELSPVDQAFRYFIS
-130 HDNAKYVVVS
+130 HENAKYVVVS

-163 SFDDFKKLHL
+163 SFDEFKRLHL
-173 LLSFESIGTDLPLK
+173 LLSFESISTDLPLK

-273 FYDFYKIYFKAIN
+273 FYDFYKIYFKAID
-286 EGNERLDI
+286 EGSERLDI

-303 TDTELDALKIDDSV
+303 TDTELDVLKIDDSV

-356 GDEFDAKQSKRKK
+356 GNEFDAKQSKRKK

-382 IVENSLGSLCKAKKD
+382 IVENSLGALCKAKKD
-397 ELGLDLNELLA
+397 ELGLNLNELLA

-523 LVMANSLLEFPFDF
+523 LVAANSLLEFPFDF

-558 PALQKY
+558 PALQEY

-578 ELGITHLKED
+578 ELGITHLKEN

-599 FRTSYGEN
+599 FRASYGEN
-607 LRKFILD
+607 LRRFILE

-636 SAITI
+636 SAVTI
-641 FKKIRA
+641 FRKIRA
-647 DENSKFNFLA
+647 GENSKFDFLA
-657 SSTINLKTQKFIQIP
+657 SSTINLKTQKFIKIP
-672 QSALSET
+672 QSTLNET

-685 SSKFEL
+685 KSKFEL

-700 PLKDWDVN
+700 PLKDWGVN
-708 IYRGILTGLN
+708 INYGVKSGLN
-718 EAFIIDSDTRDKILS
+718 EAFIIDSETRDKILS

-739 RERTQKLI
+739 REQTQKLI

-761 KWAGLWLICT
+761 EWAGLWLINIHNGYGT
-771 FPALKIEIEN
+771 EPRINIDNFPKLKLYLDKFEPKLSNRSDKGATPYN
-781 LPNLKG
+781 LRNCA
-787 YLQTFLPYI
+787 YL
-796 AQSGETID
+796 E
-804 GKKCR
+804 
-809 KKTSNKWF
+809 
-817 ETQDNIAY
+817 
-825 YKEFEKDK
+825 EFEKEK
-833 IFYNEIGNEIN
+833 ILCARMVQSPKFAYDIN
-844 FALDTKKF
+844 
-852 VCNNKLYFISLE
+852 NNIPD
-864 KNNTLQLKF
+864 NTAYCITGENLKF
-873 LTGVLNS
+873 LLAFLNS
-880 KLLQWYFSFKFNFG
+880 TAGYKIFNFFYAG
-894 GGKGTDSFGEIP
+894 GG
-906 IPQIASQNENLAN
+906 L
-919 EIINLVDEILKA
+919 
-931 NEKIK
+931 
-936 LYEKHMATLTL
+936 
-947 DEKLEAKENIDTL
+947 
-960 NDKIKA
+960 
-966 SDEKINK
+966 
-973 LVFEL
+973 
-978 YELTSDEI
+978 
-986 ALITEGGGSESI
+986 
-998 AKIYIY
+998 
-1004 ILQRGENEPIR
+1004 
-1015 ALLQSAA
+1015 

>member
-1 MSIFNTKFLLTQEQD
+1 MPIFNSKFLLTQEQD
-16 EEKLKKRYLN
+16 KEKLKKRYIN
-26 LQIYQAKASE
+26 LQIYQSKASE
-36 IKNFKEEKFQTQF
+36 IKSFKEEKFQTQF

-54 ENCLGYTLDTTDPT
+54 ENCLGYTLDTTNPT

-115 RELSPVDQAFRYFVS
+115 RELSPVDQAFRYFIS
-130 HDNAKYVVVS
+130 HENAKYVVAS

-163 SFDDFKKLHL
+163 NFDEFKRLHL
-173 LLSFESIGTDLPLK
+173 LLSFESISTDLPLK

-218 CKNNAGIDK
+218 CKNNASIDK

-235 KLCDRLVFILFA
+235 KLCDRFVFILFA

-273 FYDFYKIYFKAIN
+273 FYDFYKIYFKAID
-286 EGNERLDI
+286 EGSERLDI

-350 LNAQIN
+350 LNAQIHGN
-356 GDEFDAKQSKRKK
+356 EFDAKQSKRKK

-382 IVENSLGSLCKAKKD
+382 IVENSLGMLCKAKKD

-421 IKDKI
+421 IKNKI

-523 LVMANSLLEFPFDF
+523 LVAANSLLEFPFDF

-578 ELGITHLKED
+578 ELGITHLKES

-599 FRTSYGEN
+599 FRASYGEN
-607 LRKFILD
+607 LRKFILE
-614 NTQITHII
+614 NTQITNII
-622 DFAGVK
+622 DFDGVK

-636 SAITI
+636 SAVTI
-641 FKKIRA
+641 FRKIRA
-647 DENSKFNFLA
+647 GENSKFDFLA
-657 SSTINLKTQKFIQIP
+657 SSTINLKTQKFIKIP
-672 QSALSET
+672 QSTLNET

-685 SSKFEL
+685 KSKFEL

-700 PLKDWDVN
+700 PLKDWGVN
-708 IYRGILTGLN
+708 INYGVKSGLN
-718 EAFIIDSDTRDKILS
+718 EAFIIDSETRDKILS

-739 RERTQKLI
+739 REQTQKLI

-761 KWAGLWLICT
+761 EWAGLWLINIHNGYGT
-771 FPALKIEIEN
+771 EPRINIDNFPKLKLYLDKFEPKLSKRSDKGATPYN
-781 LPNLKG
+781 LRNCA
-787 YLQTFLPYI
+787 YL
-796 AQSGETID
+796 E
-804 GKKCR
+804 
-809 KKTSNKWF
+809 
-817 ETQDNIAY
+817 
-825 YKEFEKDK
+825 EFEKEK
-833 IFYNEIGNEIN
+833 ILCARMVQSPK
-844 FALDTKKF
+844 FAYDT
-852 VCNNKLYFISLE
+852 NNNIPD
-864 KNNTLQLKF
+864 NTAYCITGENLKF
-873 LTGVLNS
+873 LLAFLNSTGVY
-880 KLLQWYFSFKFNFG
+880 KIFNFFYAG
-894 GGKGTDSFGEIP
+894 GGLEGEIKINRLEILP
-906 IPQIASQNENLAN
+906 IPQITPQNENLAN

-931 NEKIK
+931 IEKIK
-936 LYEKHMATLTL
+936 LYEKHMPTLTL
-947 DEKLEAKENIDTL
+947 DEKLEAKENIDAL

-966 SDEKINK
+966 SDEKMDK

-986 ALITEGGGSESI
+986 ALITGGGEI
-998 AKIYIY
+998 DGIVKIYIC

>member
-16 EEKLKKRYLN
+16 EEKIKKRYLN
-26 LQIYQAKASE
+26 LQTYQAKASE

-85 DGAILINGE
+85 DGAILINSE

-130 HDNAKYVVVS
+130 HDNAKYVIVS
-140 NFNELRFYIGNKTTF
+140 NFSELRFYIGNKTTF

-163 SFDDFKKLHL
+163 NFDEFKRLHL
-173 LLSFESIGTDLPLK
+173 LLSFESISTDLPLK

-196 REISNKFYKDFSA
+196 REISNKFYKDFSV

-218 CKNNAGIDK
+218 CKNNASIDK

-235 KLCDRLVFILFA
+235 KLCDRFVFILFA

-273 FYDFYKIYFKAIN
+273 FYDFYKIYFKAID
-286 EGNERLDI
+286 EGSERLDI

-356 GDEFDAKQSKRKK
+356 GNEFDAKQSKRKK

-382 IVENSLGSLCKAKKD
+382 IVENSLGTLCKAKKD

-440 PACGSG
+440 SACGSG
-446 AFLNQALEFLISEHG
+446 AFLNQALEFLISEHA

-523 LVMANSLLEFPFDF
+523 LVAANSLLEFPFDF

-564 KVYSGTADLFVYFY
+564 KVYSGMADLFVYFY
-578 ELGITHLKED
+578 ELGITHLKEN

-599 FRTSYGEN
+599 FRASYGEN
-607 LRKFILD
+607 LRKFILE

-636 SAITI
+636 SAVTV
-641 FKKIRA
+641 FRKIRA
-647 DENSKFNFLA
+647 GGNSKFNFLA
-657 SSTINLKTQKFIQIP
+657 SSTTNLKTQKFIQIP
-672 QSALSET
+672 QSTLNET

-685 SSKFEL
+685 KSKFEL
-691 KSKIEKVAK
+691 KNKIEKVAK

-718 EAFIIDSDTRDKILS
+718 EAFIIDSDTRDKILNN
-733 TCIGDE
+733 CVGEE
-739 RERTQKLI
+739 REQTQKLI

-752 GRDIKRYDY
+752 GRDVKRYDY
-761 KWAGLWLICT
+761 EWAGLWLINIHNGYDT
-771 FPALKIEIEN
+771 KPRINIDNFPKLKLYLDKFEPKLSKRSDKGVTPYN
-781 LPNLKG
+781 LRNCA
-787 YLQTFLPYI
+787 YL
-796 AQSGETID
+796 D
-804 GKKCR
+804 
-809 KKTSNKWF
+809 
-817 ETQDNIAY
+817 
-825 YKEFEKDK
+825 EFEKEK
-833 IFYNEIGNEIN
+833 ILCARMVQSPKFAYDINNNIPDNTAYCIIGEN
-844 FALDTKKF
+844 
-852 VCNNKLYFISLE
+852 
-864 KNNTLQLKF
+864 LKF
-873 LTGVLNS
+873 LLAFLNS
-880 KLLQWYFSFKFNFG
+880 TAVYKIFNFFYAG
-894 GGKGTDSFGEIP
+894 GGLEGEIKINRLEILP
-906 IPQIASQNENLAN
+906 IPQITPQNENLAN

-978 YELTSDEI
+978 YELTSNEI
-986 ALITEGGGSESI
+986 ALITGGGSESI

>member
-1 MSIFNTKFLLTQEQD
+1 MPIFNPKFLLTQDQD
-16 EEKLKKRYLN
+16 EEKLKKRYAN
-26 LQIYQAKASE
+26 LQMYQEKASD

-54 ENCLGYTLDTTDPT
+54 EDCLGYTLDTTNPT

-115 RELSPVDQAFRYFVS
+115 RELSPVDQAFRYFIS

-163 SFDDFKKLHL
+163 SFDEFKRLHL
-173 LLSFESIGTDLPLK
+173 LLSFESISTDLPLK

-218 CKNNAGIDK
+218 CKNNASIDK

-235 KLCDRLVFILFA
+235 KLCDRFVFILFA

-273 FYDFYKIYFKAIN
+273 FYDFYKIYFKAID
-286 EGNERLDI
+286 EGSERLDI

-356 GDEFDAKQSKRKK
+356 GNEFDAKQSKRKK

-382 IVENSLGSLCKAKKD
+382 IVENSLGMLCKAKKD

-446 AFLNQALEFLISEHG
+446 AFLNQTLEFLISEHG
-461 ALDTYRKVYEGE
+461 TLDTYRKVYEGE

-523 LVMANSLLEFPFDF
+523 LVAANSLLEFPFDF

-558 PALQKY
+558 PALQEY

-578 ELGITHLKED
+578 ELGITHLKEN

-599 FRTSYGEN
+599 FRASYGEN
-607 LRKFILD
+607 LRKFILE

-636 SAITI
+636 SAVTI
-641 FKKIRA
+641 FRKIRA
-647 DENSKFNFLA
+647 GENSKFNFLA

-672 QSALSET
+672 QSTLNET

-700 PLKDWDVN
+700 PLKDWGVN
-708 IYRGILTGLN
+708 INYGVKTGLN
-718 EAFIIDSDTRDKILS
+718 EAFIIDSKTRDKILS

-739 RERTQKLI
+739 REQTQKLI

-761 KWAGLWLICT
+761 EWAGIWLINIHNGYGT
-771 FPALKIEIEN
+771 EPRINIDNFPKLKLYLDKFEPKLSNRSDKGATPYN
-781 LPNLKG
+781 LRNCA
-787 YLQTFLPYI
+787 YL
-796 AQSGETID
+796 E
-804 GKKCR
+804 
-809 KKTSNKWF
+809 
-817 ETQDNIAY
+817 
-825 YKEFEKDK
+825 EFEKEK
-833 IFYNEIGNEIN
+833 ILCARMVQSPKFAYDIN
-844 FALDTKKF
+844 
-852 VCNNKLYFISLE
+852 NNIPD
-864 KNNTLQLKF
+864 NTAYCITGENLKF
-873 LTGVLNS
+873 LLAFLNS
-880 KLLQWYFSFKFNFG
+880 TAVYKIFNFFYAG
-894 GGKGTDSFGEIP
+894 GGLEGEIKINRLEILP
-906 IPQIASQNENLAN
+906 IPQITPQNENLSN

-936 LYEKHMATLTL
+936 LYEKHMPTLTL

-966 SDEKINK
+966 SDEKIDK

-986 ALITEGGGSESI
+986 ALITGGG
-998 AKIYIY
+998 K
-1004 ILQRGENEPIR
+1004 LTV
-1015 ALLQSAA
+1015 

>member
-16 EEKLKKRYLN
+16 EEKIKKRYLN
-26 LQIYQAKASE
+26 LQTYQAKASE

-85 DGAILINGE
+85 DGAILINSE

-130 HDNAKYVVVS
+130 HDNAKYVIVS
-140 NFNELRFYIGNKTTF
+140 NFSELRFYIGNKTTF

-163 SFDDFKKLHL
+163 NFDEFKRLHL
-173 LLSFESIGTDLPLK
+173 LLSFESISTDLPLK

-196 REISNKFYKDFSA
+196 REISNKFYKDFSV

-218 CKNNAGIDK
+218 CKNNASIDK

-235 KLCDRLVFILFA
+235 KLCDRFVFILFA

-273 FYDFYKIYFKAIN
+273 FYDFYKIYFKAID
-286 EGNERLDI
+286 EGSERLDI

-356 GDEFDAKQSKRKK
+356 GNEFDAKQSKRKK

-382 IVENSLGSLCKAKKD
+382 IVENSLGTLCKAKKD

-446 AFLNQALEFLISEHG
+446 AFLNQALEFLISEHA

-523 LVMANSLLEFPFDF
+523 LVAANSLLEFPFDF

-564 KVYSGTADLFVYFY
+564 KVYSGMADLFVYFY
-578 ELGITHLKED
+578 ELGITHLKEN

-599 FRTSYGEN
+599 FRASYGEN
-607 LRKFILD
+607 LRKFILE

-636 SAITI
+636 SAVTV
-641 FKKIRA
+641 FRKIRA
-647 DENSKFNFLA
+647 GGNSKFNFLA
-657 SSTINLKTQKFIQIP
+657 SSTTNLKTQKFIQIP
-672 QSALSET
+672 QSTLNET

-685 SSKFEL
+685 KSKFEL
-691 KSKIEKVAK
+691 KNKIEKVAK

-718 EAFIIDSDTRDKILS
+718 EAFIIDSDTRDKILNN
-733 TCIGDE
+733 CVGEE
-739 RERTQKLI
+739 REQTQKLI

-752 GRDIKRYDY
+752 GRDVKRYDY
-761 KWAGLWLICT
+761 EWAGLWLINIHNGYDT
-771 FPALKIEIEN
+771 KPRINIDNFPKLKLYLDKFEPKLSKRSDKGVTPYN
-781 LPNLKG
+781 LRNCA
-787 YLQTFLPYI
+787 YL
-796 AQSGETID
+796 D
-804 GKKCR
+804 
-809 KKTSNKWF
+809 
-817 ETQDNIAY
+817 
-825 YKEFEKDK
+825 EFEKEK
-833 IFYNEIGNEIN
+833 ILCARMVQSPKFAYDIN
-844 FALDTKKF
+844 
-852 VCNNKLYFISLE
+852 NNIPD
-864 KNNTLQLKF
+864 NTAYCITGENLKF
-873 LTGVLNS
+873 LLAFLNS
-880 KLLQWYFSFKFNFG
+880 TAVYKIFNFFYAG
-894 GGKGTDSFGEIP
+894 GGLEGEIKINRLEILP
-906 IPQIASQNENLAN
+906 IPQITPQNENLAN

-978 YELTSDEI
+978 YELTSNEI
-986 ALITEGGGSESI
+986 ALITGGGF
-998 AKIYIY
+998 
-1004 ILQRGENEPIR
+1004 
-1015 ALLQSAA
+1015 

>member
-1 MSIFNTKFLLTQEQD
+1 MPIFNPKFLLTQDQD
-16 EEKLKKRYLN
+16 EEKLKKRYAN
-26 LQIYQAKASE
+26 LQMYQAKASD
-36 IKNFKEEKFQTQF
+36 IKSFKEEKFQTQF

-54 ENCLGYTLDTTDPT
+54 ENCLSYTLDTTNPT
-68 NFNLEREKKNET
+68 TFNLEREKKNET

-115 RELSPVDQAFRYFVS
+115 RELSPVDQAFRYFIS
-130 HDNAKYVVVS
+130 HENAKYVVVS

-163 SFDDFKKLHL
+163 SFDEFKRLHL
-173 LLSFESIGTDLPLK
+173 LLSFESISTDLPLK

-218 CKNNAGIDK
+218 CKNNTSIDK

-235 KLCDRLVFILFA
+235 KLCDRFVFILFA

-273 FYDFYKIYFKAIN
+273 FYDFYKIYFKAID
-286 EGNERLDI
+286 EGSERLDI

-303 TDTELDALKIDDSV
+303 ADTELDALKIDDSV

-356 GDEFDAKQSKRKK
+356 GNEFDAKQSKRKK

-382 IVENSLGSLCKAKKD
+382 IVENSLGALCKTKKD

-523 LVMANSLLEFPFDF
+523 LVAANSLLEFPFDF

-578 ELGITHLKED
+578 ELGITHLKEN

-599 FRTSYGEN
+599 FRASYGEN
-607 LRKFILD
+607 LRKFILE

-622 DFAGVK
+622 DFTGVK

-636 SAITI
+636 SAVTI
-641 FKKIRA
+641 FRKIRA
-647 DENSKFNFLA
+647 GENSKFNFLA

-672 QSALSET
+672 QSTLNET

-700 PLKDWDVN
+700 PLKDWGVN
-708 IYRGILTGLN
+708 INYGVKTGLN
-718 EAFIIDSDTRDKILS
+718 EAFIVDSETRDKILNN
-733 TCIGDE
+733 CVGEE
-739 RERTQKLI
+739 REQTQKLI

-761 KWAGLWLICT
+761 EWAGLWLINIHNGYGT
-771 FPALKIEIEN
+771 EPRINIDNFPKLKLYLDKFEPKLSNRSDKGATPYN
-781 LPNLKG
+781 LRNCA
-787 YLQTFLPYI
+787 YL
-796 AQSGETID
+796 E
-804 GKKCR
+804 
-809 KKTSNKWF
+809 
-817 ETQDNIAY
+817 
-825 YKEFEKDK
+825 EFEKEK
-833 IFYNEIGNEIN
+833 ILCARMVQSPK
-844 FALDTKKF
+844 FAYDA
-852 VCNNKLYFISLE
+852 NNNIPD
-864 KNNTLQLKF
+864 NTAYCITGENLKF
-873 LTGVLNS
+873 LLAFLNS
-880 KLLQWYFSFKFNFG
+880 TAVYKIFNFFYAG
-894 GGKGTDSFGEIP
+894 GGLEGEIKINRLEILP
-906 IPQIASQNENLAN
+906 IPQITPQNENLAN

-931 NEKIK
+931 NKKIK
-936 LYEKHMATLTL
+936 LYEKHMPTLSL
-947 DEKLEAKENIDTL
+947 DEKLEAKENIDAL

-966 SDEKINK
+966 SDEKIDK

-978 YELTSDEI
+978 YKLTNDEI
-986 ALITEGGGSESI
+986 ALITGGGI
-998 AKIYIY
+998 DGITKIYIY
-1004 ILQRGENEPIR
+1004 ILQRGKNEPIR

>member
-16 EEKLKKRYLN
+16 EEKIKKRYLN
-26 LQIYQAKASE
+26 LQTYQAKASE

-85 DGAILINGE
+85 DGAILINSE

-130 HDNAKYVVVS
+130 HDNAKYVIVS
-140 NFNELRFYIGNKTTF
+140 NFSELRFYIGNKTTF

-163 SFDDFKKLHL
+163 NFDEFKRLHL
-173 LLSFESIGTDLPLK
+173 LLSFESISTDLPLK

-196 REISNKFYKDFSA
+196 REISNKFYKDFSV

-218 CKNNAGIDK
+218 CKNNASIDK

-235 KLCDRLVFILFA
+235 KLCDRFVFILFA

-273 FYDFYKIYFKAIN
+273 FYDFYKIYFKAID
-286 EGNERLDI
+286 EGSERLDI

-356 GDEFDAKQSKRKK
+356 GNEFDAKQSKRKK

-382 IVENSLGSLCKAKKD
+382 IVENSLGTLCKAKKD

-426 YAYREWLLSLKILD
+426 YACREWLLSLKILD

-523 LVMANSLLEFPFDF
+523 LVAANSLLEFPFDF

-564 KVYSGTADLFVYFY
+564 KVYSGMADLFVYFY
-578 ELGITHLKED
+578 ELGITHLKEN

-599 FRTSYGEN
+599 FRASYGEN
-607 LRKFILD
+607 LRKFILE

-636 SAITI
+636 SAVTV
-641 FKKIRA
+641 FRKIRA
-647 DENSKFNFLA
+647 GGNSKFNFLA
-657 SSTINLKTQKFIQIP
+657 SSTTNLKTQKFIQIP
-672 QSALSET
+672 QSTLNET

-685 SSKFEL
+685 KSKFEL
-691 KSKIEKVAK
+691 KNKIEKVAK

-718 EAFIIDSDTRDKILS
+718 EAFIIDSDTRDKILNN
-733 TCIGDE
+733 CVGEE
-739 RERTQKLI
+739 REQTQKLI

-752 GRDIKRYDY
+752 GRDVKRYDY
-761 KWAGLWLICT
+761 EWAGLWLINIHNGYDT
-771 FPALKIEIEN
+771 KPRINIDNFPKLKLYLDKFEPKLSKRSDKGVTPYN
-781 LPNLKG
+781 LRNCA
-787 YLQTFLPYI
+787 YL
-796 AQSGETID
+796 D
-804 GKKCR
+804 
-809 KKTSNKWF
+809 
-817 ETQDNIAY
+817 
-825 YKEFEKDK
+825 EFEKEK
-833 IFYNEIGNEIN
+833 ILCARMVQSPKFAYDINNNIPDNTAYCIIGEN
-844 FALDTKKF
+844 
-852 VCNNKLYFISLE
+852 
-864 KNNTLQLKF
+864 LKF
-873 LTGVLNS
+873 LLAFLNS
-880 KLLQWYFSFKFNFG
+880 TAVYKIFNFFYAG
-894 GGKGTDSFGEIP
+894 GGLEGEIKINRLEILP
-906 IPQIASQNENLAN
+906 IPQITPQNENLAN

-978 YELTSDEI
+978 YELTSNEI
-986 ALITEGGGSESI
+986 ALITGGVLK
-998 AKIYIY
+998 A
-1004 ILQRGENEPIR
+1004 
-1015 ALLQSAA
+1015 

>member
-85 DGAILINGE
+85 DGAILINYE

-163 SFDDFKKLHL
+163 TFDEFKKLHL
-173 LLSFESIGTDLPLK
+173 LLSFESISTDLPLK

-273 FYDFYKIYFKAIN
+273 FYDFYKIYFKAID
-286 EGNERLDI
+286 EGSERLDI

-356 GDEFDAKQSKRKK
+356 GNEFDAKQSKRKK

-382 IVENSLGSLCKAKKD
+382 IVENSLGTLCKAKKD

-512 KGRVLTDLSKN
+512 KGRILTDLSKN
-523 LVMANSLLEFPFDF
+523 LVTANSLLEFPFDF

-551 EAIKEQK
+551 EVIKEQK

-599 FRTSYGEN
+599 FRASYGEN
-607 LRKFILD
+607 LRKFILE

-622 DFAGVK
+622 DFTGVK
-628 VFEDASVD
+628 VFEDAIVD

-647 DENSKFNFLA
+647 GKNSKFNFLA

-672 QSALSET
+672 QSTLSET

-700 PLKDWDVN
+700 PLKGWGVN
-708 IYRGILTGLN
+708 INYGVKTGLN
-718 EAFIIDSDTRDKILS
+718 EAFIIDDSTRDKILNN
-733 TCIGDE
+733 CFGEE
-739 RERTQKLI
+739 REQMEKLI

-752 GRDIKRYDY
+752 GRDVKRYY
-761 KWAGLWLICT
+761 YEWAGLWLINIHNGYGT
-771 FPALKIEIEN
+771 EPRINIDNFPKLKLYLDKFEPKLSNRSDKGATPYN
-781 LPNLKG
+781 LRNCA
-787 YLQTFLPYI
+787 YL
-796 AQSGETID
+796 
-804 GKKCR
+804 
-809 KKTSNKWF
+809 
-817 ETQDNIAY
+817 
-825 YKEFEKDK
+825 KEFEKDK

-852 VCNNKLYFISLE
+852 VCNNKLYFIYLE

-906 IPQIASQNENLAN
+906 IPQITPQNENLAN
-919 EIINLVDEILKA
+919 MIINLVDEILKA

-936 LYEKHMATLTL
+936 LYEKHMPTLSL
-947 DEKLEAKENIDTL
+947 DEKLEAKENIDAL

-966 SDEKINK
+966 SDEKIDK

-986 ALITEGGGSESI
+986 ALITGGGSEDI

-1004 ILQRGENEPIR
+1004 ILQKGEDEPIR

>member
-1 MSIFNTKFLLTQEQD
+1 MPIFNPKFLLTQDQD
-16 EEKLKKRYLN
+16 EEKLKKRYAN
-26 LQIYQAKASE
+26 LQMYQAKASD
-36 IKNFKEEKFQTQF
+36 IKSFKEEKFQTQF

-54 ENCLGYTLDTTDPT
+54 ENCLGYTLDTTNPT

-115 RELSPVDQAFRYFVS
+115 RELSPVDQAFRYFIS
-130 HDNAKYVVVS
+130 HENAKYVVVS

-163 SFDDFKKLHL
+163 SFDEFKRLHL
-173 LLSFESIGTDLPLK
+173 LLSFESISTDLPLK

-209 FRLTLFKNI
+209 FRLALFKNI
-218 CKNNAGIDK
+218 CKNNASIDK

-235 KLCDRLVFILFA
+235 KLCDRFVFILFA

-273 FYDFYKIYFKAIN
+273 FYDFYKIYFKAID
-286 EGNERLDI
+286 EGSERLDI

-303 TDTELDALKIDDSV
+303 TDTELDGLKIDDSV

-356 GDEFDAKQSKRKK
+356 GNEFDAKQSKRKK

-382 IVENSLGSLCKAKKD
+382 IVENSLGMLCKAKKD

-421 IKDKI
+421 IKNKI

-446 AFLNQALEFLISEHG
+446 AFLNQALEFLIAEHG

-488 LYGVDINADA
+488 LYGVDINTDA

-523 LVMANSLLEFPFDF
+523 LVAANSLLEFPFDF

-578 ELGITHLKED
+578 ELGITHLKEN

-599 FRTSYGEN
+599 FRTSYGKN
-607 LRKFILD
+607 LRKFILE
-614 NTQITHII
+614 NIQITHII
-622 DFAGVK
+622 DFTGVK

-647 DENSKFNFLA
+647 DENSKFNFLV

-672 QSALSET
+672 QSTLNET

-685 SSKFEL
+685 NSKFEL
-691 KSKIEKVAK
+691 KSKIEKVAR
-700 PLKDWDVN
+700 PLKDWGVN

-718 EAFIIDSDTRDKILS
+718 EAFIIDSKTRDKILS
-733 TCIGDE
+733 TCIGEE

-761 KWAGLWLICT
+761 EWAGLWLINIHNGYGT
-771 FPALKIEIEN
+771 KPRINIDNFPKLKLYLDKFEPKLSKRSDKGATPYN
-781 LPNLKG
+781 LRNCA
-787 YLQTFLPYI
+787 YL
-796 AQSGETID
+796 E
-804 GKKCR
+804 
-809 KKTSNKWF
+809 
-817 ETQDNIAY
+817 
-825 YKEFEKDK
+825 EFEKEK
-833 IFYNEIGNEIN
+833 ILCARMVQSPK
-844 FALDTKKF
+844 FAYDT
-852 VCNNKLYFISLE
+852 NNNIPD
-864 KNNTLQLKF
+864 NTAYCITGENLKF
-873 LTGVLNS
+873 LLAFLNSTGVY
-880 KLLQWYFSFKFNFG
+880 KIFNFFYAG
-894 GGKGTDSFGEIP
+894 GGLEGEIKINRLEILP
-906 IPQIASQNENLAN
+906 IPQITPQNENLAN

-936 LYEKHMATLTL
+936 LYEKHMPALSL
-947 DEKLEAKENIDTL
+947 DEKLEAKENIDAL
-960 NDKIKA
+960 NDKIKT
-966 SDEKINK
+966 SDEKIGK
-973 LVFEL
+973 LVFKL

-986 ALITEGGGSESI
+986 ALITGGGF
-998 AKIYIY
+998 
-1004 ILQRGENEPIR
+1004 
-1015 ALLQSAA
+1015 

>member
-1 MSIFNTKFLLTQEQD
+1 MPIFNPKFLLTQDQD
-16 EEKLKKRYLN
+16 EEKLKKRYAN
-26 LQIYQAKASE
+26 LQMYQAKASD
-36 IKNFKEEKFQTQF
+36 IKSFKEEKFQTQF

-54 ENCLGYTLDTTDPT
+54 ENCLGYTLDTTNPT

-115 RELSPVDQAFRYFVS
+115 RELSPVDQAFRYFIS
-130 HDNAKYVVVS
+130 HENAKYVVVS

-163 SFDDFKKLHL
+163 SFDEFKRLHL
-173 LLSFESIGTDLPLK
+173 LLSFESVSTDLPLK
-187 LKEKFATHE
+187 LKEKFAIHE

-218 CKNNAGIDK
+218 CKNNTSIDK

-235 KLCDRLVFILFA
+235 KLCDRFVFILFA

-273 FYDFYKIYFKAIN
+273 FYDFYKIYFKAID
-286 EGNERLDI
+286 EGSERLDI

-356 GDEFDAKQSKRKK
+356 GSEFDAKQSKRKK

-382 IVENSLGSLCKAKKD
+382 IVENSLGELCKAKKD

-523 LVMANSLLEFPFDF
+523 LVAANSLLEFPFDF

-578 ELGITHLKED
+578 ELGITHLKES

-599 FRTSYGEN
+599 FRASYGEN
-607 LRKFILD
+607 LRKFILE

-641 FKKIRA
+641 FRKIRA
-647 DENSKFNFLA
+647 GENSKFNFLA
-657 SSTINLKTQKFIQIP
+657 SNSINLKTQKFIQIP
-672 QSALSET
+672 QSTLNET
-679 NFTFLD
+679 NFIFLD
-685 SSKFEL
+685 KSKFEL
-691 KSKIEKVAK
+691 KSKIEKVAR
-700 PLKDWDVN
+700 PLKDWGVN

-718 EAFIIDSDTRDKILS
+718 EAFIVDSDTRDKILS

-739 RERTQKLI
+739 REQTQKLI

-761 KWAGLWLICT
+761 EWAGLWLINIHNGYGT
-771 FPALKIEIEN
+771 KPRINIDNFPKLKLYLDKFEPKLSNRSDKGATPYN
-781 LPNLKG
+781 LRNCA
-787 YLQTFLPYI
+787 YL
-796 AQSGETID
+796 E
-804 GKKCR
+804 
-809 KKTSNKWF
+809 
-817 ETQDNIAY
+817 
-825 YKEFEKDK
+825 EFEKEK
-833 IFYNEIGNEIN
+833 ILCARMVQSPK
-844 FALDTKKF
+844 FAYDA
-852 VCNNKLYFISLE
+852 NNNIPD
-864 KNNTLQLKF
+864 NTAYCITGENLKF
-873 LTGVLNS
+873 LLAFLNS
-880 KLLQWYFSFKFNFG
+880 TAVYKIFNFFYAG
-894 GGKGTDSFGEIP
+894 GGLEGEIKINRLEILP
-906 IPQIASQNENLAN
+906 IPQITPQNENLAN

-936 LYEKHMATLTL
+936 LYEKHMPTLTL
-947 DEKLEAKENIDTL
+947 DEKLEAKENIDAL

-966 SDEKINK
+966 SDEKIDK

-986 ALITEGGGSESI
+986 ALITGGGKI
-998 AKIYIY
+998 DGITKIYIY

>member
-1 MSIFNTKFLLTQEQD
+1 MPIFNSKFLLTQDQD
-16 EEKLKKRYLN
+16 EEKLKKRYIN
-26 LQIYQAKASE
+26 LQMYQAKASD
-36 IKNFKEEKFQTQF
+36 IKSFKEEKFQTQF

-54 ENCLGYTLDTTDPT
+54 ENCLGYTLDTTNPT

-163 SFDDFKKLHL
+163 NFDEFKRLHL
-173 LLSFESIGTDLPLK
+173 LLSFESISTDLPLK

-218 CKNNAGIDK
+218 CKNNASFDK

-235 KLCDRLVFILFA
+235 KLCDRFVFILFA

-273 FYDFYKIYFKAIN
+273 FYDFYKIYFKAID
-286 EGNERLDI
+286 EGSERLDI

-356 GDEFDAKQSKRKK
+356 GSEFDAKQSKRKK

-382 IVENSLGSLCKAKKD
+382 IVENSLGELCKAKKD

-446 AFLNQALEFLISEHG
+446 AFLNQALEFLISEHS

-523 LVMANSLLEFPFDF
+523 LVAANSLLEFPFDF

-578 ELGITHLKED
+578 ELGITRLKEN

-599 FRTSYGEN
+599 FRASYGEN
-607 LRKFILD
+607 LRKFILE

-641 FKKIRA
+641 FRKIRA
-647 DENSKFNFLA
+647 GENSKFNFLA
-657 SSTINLKTQKFIQIP
+657 SSTINLKTQKFIKIP
-672 QSALSET
+672 QSTLNET

-685 SSKFEL
+685 KSKFEL

-700 PLKDWDVN
+700 PLKDWGVN
-708 IYRGILTGLN
+708 INYGVKTGLN
-718 EAFIIDSDTRDKILS
+718 EAFIIDDSARDKILNNC
-733 TCIGDE
+733 TGEE

-761 KWAGLWLICT
+761 EWAGLWLINIHNGYGTEPRINIDNFPKLKLYLDKFEPKLSNRSDKGATPYNLRNCT
-771 FPALKIEIEN
+771 
-781 LPNLKG
+781 
-787 YLQTFLPYI
+787 YL
-796 AQSGETID
+796 E
-804 GKKCR
+804 
-809 KKTSNKWF
+809 
-817 ETQDNIAY
+817 
-825 YKEFEKDK
+825 EFEKDK

-844 FALDTKKF
+844 FTLDTKKF

-906 IPQIASQNENLAN
+906 IPQITPQNENLAN

-936 LYEKHMATLTL
+936 LYEKHMPTLTL
-947 DEKLEAKENIDTL
+947 DEKLEAKENIDAL

-966 SDEKINK
+966 SDEKIDK

-986 ALITEGGGSESI
+986 ALITGGGSEGI

-1004 ILQRGENEPIR
+1004 ILQRGENEPTR

>member
-1 MSIFNTKFLLTQEQD
+1 MPIFNPKFLLAQEQD
-16 EEKLKKRYLN
+16 EEKLKKRYAN
-26 LQIYQAKASE
+26 LQMYQAKASD
-36 IKNFKEEKFQTQF
+36 IKSFKEEKFQTQF

-54 ENCLGYTLDTTDPT
+54 EDCLGYTLDTTNPT

-163 SFDDFKKLHL
+163 SFDDFKRLHL
-173 LLSFESIGTDLPLK
+173 LLSFESISTDLPLK

-218 CKNNAGIDK
+218 CKNNASIDK

-235 KLCDRLVFILFA
+235 KLCDRFVFILFA

-273 FYDFYKIYFKAIN
+273 FYDFYKIYFKAID
-286 EGNERLDI
+286 EGSERLDI

-303 TDTELDALKIDDSV
+303 ADTELDALKIDDSV

-356 GDEFDAKQSKRKK
+356 GNDFDAKQSKRKK

-382 IVENSLGSLCKAKKD
+382 IVENSLGALCKDKKD

-446 AFLNQALEFLISEHG
+446 AFLNQALEFLISEHS
-461 ALDTYRKVYEGE
+461 ALDTCRKVYEGE

-523 LVMANSLLEFPFDF
+523 LVAANSLLEFPFDF

-578 ELGITHLKED
+578 ELGITHLKES

-599 FRTSYGEN
+599 FRASYGEN
-607 LRKFILD
+607 LRKFILE

-636 SAITI
+636 SAVTI
-641 FKKIRA
+641 FRKIRA
-647 DENSKFNFLA
+647 GENSKFNFLA
-657 SSTINLKTQKFIQIP
+657 SSTINLKTQKFIKIP
-672 QSALSET
+672 QFTLNET

-685 SSKFEL
+685 KSKFEL

-700 PLKDWDVN
+700 PLKDWGVN
-708 IYRGILTGLN
+708 INYGVKSGLN
-718 EAFIIDSDTRDKILS
+718 EAFIIDSETRDKILS

-739 RERTQKLI
+739 REQTQKLI

-761 KWAGLWLICT
+761 EWAGLWLINIHNGYGT
-771 FPALKIEIEN
+771 EPRINIDNFPKLKLYLNKFEPKLSNRSDKGATPYN
-781 LPNLKG
+781 LRNCA
-787 YLQTFLPYI
+787 YL
-796 AQSGETID
+796 D
-804 GKKCR
+804 
-809 KKTSNKWF
+809 
-817 ETQDNIAY
+817 
-825 YKEFEKDK
+825 EFEKEK
-833 IFYNEIGNEIN
+833 ILCARMVQSPK
-844 FALDTKKF
+844 FAYDT
-852 VCNNKLYFISLE
+852 NNNIPD
-864 KNNTLQLKF
+864 NTAYCITGENLKF
-873 LTGVLNS
+873 LLAFLNS
-880 KLLQWYFSFKFNFG
+880 TAVYKIFNFFYAG
-894 GGKGTDSFGEIP
+894 GGLEGEIKINRLEILP
-906 IPQIASQNENLAN
+906 IPQITPQNENLAN

-936 LYEKHMATLTL
+936 LYEKHMPTLSL
-947 DEKLEAKENIDTL
+947 DEKLEAKENIDAL

-966 SDEKINK
+966 SDEKIDK

-978 YELTSDEI
+978 YELTSNEI
-986 ALITEGGGSESI
+986 ALITGGGSEGI
-998 AKIYIY
+998 VKIYIY

>member
-1 MSIFNTKFLLTQEQD
+1 MPIFNPKFLLTQNQN
-16 EEKLKKRYLN
+16 EEKLKKRYVN
-26 LQIYQAKASE
+26 LQIYQSKASE
-36 IKNFKEEKFQTQF
+36 IKRFKEEKFQTQF

-54 ENCLGYTLDTTDPT
+54 ENCLGYTLDTTNPT

-115 RELSPVDQAFRYFVS
+115 RELSPVDQAFRYFIS
-130 HDNAKYVVVS
+130 HENAKYAVVS

-163 SFDDFKKLHL
+163 NFDEFKRLHL
-173 LLSFESIGTDLPLK
+173 LLSFESISTDLPLK
-187 LKEKFATHE
+187 LKEKFTTHE
-196 REISNKFYKDFSA
+196 HEISNKFYKDFSA
-209 FRLTLFKNI
+209 FRLALFKNI
-218 CKNNAGIDK
+218 CKNNASIDK

-235 KLCDRLVFILFA
+235 KLCDRFVFILFA

-273 FYDFYKIYFKAIN
+273 FYDFYKIYFKAID
-286 EGNERLDI
+286 EGSERLDI

-317 LEAQF
+317 LEVRF

-356 GDEFDAKQSKRKK
+356 GNEFDAKQSKRKK

-382 IVENSLGSLCKAKKD
+382 IVENSLGALCKAKKD

-523 LVMANSLLEFPFDF
+523 LVAVNSLLEFPFDF

-578 ELGITHLKED
+578 ELGITHLKEN

-599 FRTSYGEN
+599 FRASYGEN
-607 LRKFILD
+607 LRKFILE

-628 VFEDASVD
+628 VFEDASID

-647 DENSKFNFLA
+647 GGNSKFNFLA
-657 SSTINLKTQKFIQIP
+657 SNSINLKTQKFIQIP
-672 QSALSET
+672 QSTLSET

-700 PLKDWDVN
+700 PLKDWGVN
-708 IYRGILTGLN
+708 INYGVKSGLN
-718 EAFIIDSDTRDKILS
+718 EAFIIDSDTRDKILNN
-733 TCIGDE
+733 CVGEE
-739 RERTQKLI
+739 REQIQKLI

-761 KWAGLWLICT
+761 EWAGLWLINIHNGYGT
-771 FPALKIEIEN
+771 KPRINIDNFPKLKLYLDKFEPKLSKRSDKGATPYN
-781 LPNLKG
+781 LRNCA
-787 YLQTFLPYI
+787 YL
-796 AQSGETID
+796 E
-804 GKKCR
+804 
-809 KKTSNKWF
+809 
-817 ETQDNIAY
+817 
-825 YKEFEKDK
+825 EFEKEK
-833 IFYNEIGNEIN
+833 ILCARMVQSPK
-844 FALDTKKF
+844 FAYDT
-852 VCNNKLYFISLE
+852 NNNIPD
-864 KNNTLQLKF
+864 NTAYCITGANLKF
-873 LTGVLNS
+873 LLAFLNSTGVY
-880 KLLQWYFSFKFNFG
+880 KIFNFFYAG
-894 GGKGTDSFGEIP
+894 GGLEGEIKINRLEILP
-906 IPQIASQNENLAN
+906 IPQITPQNEKSAN
-919 EIINLVDEILKA
+919 DIINLVDEILKA

-936 LYEKHMATLTL
+936 LYEKHMPTLSL
-947 DEKLEAKENIDTL
+947 DEKLEAKENIDAL

-966 SDEKINK
+966 SDEKIDK

-986 ALITEGGGSESI
+986 ALITGGGSEGI

-1004 ILQRGENEPIR
+1004 ILKRGENEPIR

>member
-1 MSIFNTKFLLTQEQD
+1 MPIFNSKFLLTQEQD
-16 EEKLKKRYLN
+16 KKKLKKRYIN
-26 LQIYQAKASE
+26 LQIYQSKASE
-36 IKNFKEEKFQTQF
+36 IKSFKEEKFQTQF

-54 ENCLGYTLDTTDPT
+54 ENCLGYTLDTTNPT

-115 RELSPVDQAFRYFVS
+115 RELSPVDQAFRYFIS
-130 HDNAKYVVVS
+130 HENAKYVVVS

-163 SFDDFKKLHL
+163 NFDEFKRLHL
-173 LLSFESIGTDLPLK
+173 LLSFESISTDLPLK

-218 CKNNAGIDK
+218 CKNNASIDK

-235 KLCDRLVFILFA
+235 KLCDRFVFILFA

-273 FYDFYKIYFKAIN
+273 FYDFYKIYFKAID
-286 EGNERLDI
+286 EGSERLDI

-350 LNAQIN
+350 LNAQIHGN
-356 GDEFDAKQSKRKK
+356 EFDAKQSKRKK

-382 IVENSLGSLCKAKKD
+382 IVENSLGTLCKAKKD

-523 LVMANSLLEFPFDF
+523 LVAANSLLEFPFDF

-578 ELGITHLKED
+578 ELGITHLKES

-599 FRTSYGEN
+599 FRASYGEN
-607 LRKFILD
+607 LRKFILE
-614 NTQITHII
+614 NTQITNII
-622 DFAGVK
+622 DFDGVK

-636 SAITI
+636 SAVTI
-641 FKKIRA
+641 FRKIRA
-647 DENSKFNFLA
+647 GENSKFDFLA
-657 SSTINLKTQKFIQIP
+657 SSTINLKTQKFIKIP
-672 QSALSET
+672 QSTLNET

-685 SSKFEL
+685 KSKFEL

-700 PLKDWDVN
+700 PLKDWGVN
-708 IYRGILTGLN
+708 INYGVKSGLN
-718 EAFIIDSDTRDKILS
+718 EAFIIDSETRDKILS

-739 RERTQKLI
+739 REQTQKLI

-761 KWAGLWLICT
+761 EWAGLWLINIHNGYGT
-771 FPALKIEIEN
+771 EPRINIDNFPKLKLYLDKFEPKLSKRSDKGATPYN
-781 LPNLKG
+781 LRNCA
-787 YLQTFLPYI
+787 YL
-796 AQSGETID
+796 E
-804 GKKCR
+804 
-809 KKTSNKWF
+809 
-817 ETQDNIAY
+817 
-825 YKEFEKDK
+825 EFEKEK
-833 IFYNEIGNEIN
+833 ILCARMVQSPK
-844 FALDTKKF
+844 FAYDT
-852 VCNNKLYFISLE
+852 NNNIPD
-864 KNNTLQLKF
+864 NTAYCITGENLKF
-873 LTGVLNS
+873 LLAFLNSTGVY
-880 KLLQWYFSFKFNFG
+880 KIFNFFYAG
-894 GGKGTDSFGEIP
+894 GGLEGEIKINRLEILP
-906 IPQIASQNENLAN
+906 IPQITPQNENLAN

-931 NEKIK
+931 IEKIK
-936 LYEKHMATLTL
+936 LYEKHMPTLTL
-947 DEKLEAKENIDTL
+947 DEKLEAKENIDAL

-966 SDEKINK
+966 SDEKMDK

-986 ALITEGGGSESI
+986 ALITGGGKI
-998 AKIYIY
+998 DGIVKIYIC

>member
-16 EEKLKKRYLN
+16 EEKIKKRYLN
-26 LQIYQAKASE
+26 LQTYQAKASE

-85 DGAILINGE
+85 DGAILINSE

-130 HDNAKYVVVS
+130 HDNAKYVIVS
-140 NFNELRFYIGNKTTF
+140 NFSELRFYIGNKTTF

-163 SFDDFKKLHL
+163 NFDEFKRLHL
-173 LLSFESIGTDLPLK
+173 LLSFESISTDLPLK

-196 REISNKFYKDFSA
+196 REISNKFYKDFSV

-218 CKNNAGIDK
+218 CKNNASIDK

-235 KLCDRLVFILFA
+235 KLCDRFVFILFA

-273 FYDFYKIYFKAIN
+273 FYDFYKIYFKAID
-286 EGNERLDI
+286 EGSERLDI

-303 TDTELDALKIDDSV
+303 ADTELDALKIDDSV

-356 GDEFDAKQSKRKK
+356 GNEFDAKQSKRKK

-382 IVENSLGSLCKAKKD
+382 IVENSLGELCKAKKD

-523 LVMANSLLEFPFDF
+523 LIAANSLLEFPFDF

-578 ELGITHLKED
+578 ELGITHLKEN

-599 FRTSYGEN
+599 FRASYGEN
-607 LRKFILD
+607 LRKFILE

-622 DFAGVK
+622 DFTGVK

-636 SAITI
+636 SAVTI
-641 FKKIRA
+641 FRKIRA
-647 DENSKFNFLA
+647 GENSKFNFLA

-672 QSALSET
+672 QSTLNET

-700 PLKDWDVN
+700 PLKDWGVN
-708 IYRGILTGLN
+708 INYGVKTGLN
-718 EAFIIDSDTRDKILS
+718 EAFIIDSKTRDKILS

-739 RERTQKLI
+739 REQTQKLI

-761 KWAGLWLICT
+761 EWAGLWLINIHNGYGT
-771 FPALKIEIEN
+771 KPRINIDNFPKLKLYLDKFEPKLSKRSDKGATPYN
-781 LPNLKG
+781 LRNCA
-787 YLQTFLPYI
+787 YL
-796 AQSGETID
+796 E
-804 GKKCR
+804 
-809 KKTSNKWF
+809 
-817 ETQDNIAY
+817 
-825 YKEFEKDK
+825 EFEKEK
-833 IFYNEIGNEIN
+833 ILCARMVQSPK
-844 FALDTKKF
+844 FAYDT
-852 VCNNKLYFISLE
+852 NNNIPD
-864 KNNTLQLKF
+864 NTAYCITGANLKF
-873 LTGVLNS
+873 LLAFLNSTGVY
-880 KLLQWYFSFKFNFG
+880 KIFNFFYAG
-894 GGKGTDSFGEIP
+894 GGLEGEIKINRLEILP
-906 IPQIASQNENLAN
+906 IPQITPQNEKSAN
-919 EIINLVDEILKA
+919 DIINLVDEILKA

-936 LYEKHMATLTL
+936 LYEKHMPTLSL
-947 DEKLEAKENIDTL
+947 DEKLEAKENIDAL
-960 NDKIKA
+960 NNKIKA
-966 SDEKINK
+966 SDEKINE

-986 ALITEGGGSESI
+986 ALITGGGE
-998 AKIYIY
+998 
-1004 ILQRGENEPIR
+1004 LTV
-1015 ALLQSAA
+1015 

>member
-1 MSIFNTKFLLTQEQD
+1 MPIFNSKFLLTQNQN
-16 EEKLKKRYLN
+16 EEKLKKRYAN
-26 LQIYQAKASE
+26 LQMYQAKASD
-36 IKNFKEEKFQTQF
+36 IKSFKEEKFQTQF

-54 ENCLGYTLDTTDPT
+54 ENCLGYTLDTTNPT

-85 DGAILINGE
+85 DGAIIINGE

-130 HDNAKYVVVS
+130 HENAKYVIVS
-140 NFNELRFYIGNKTTF
+140 NFNELHFYIGNKTTF

-163 SFDDFKKLHL
+163 NFDEFKRLHL
-173 LLSFESIGTDLPLK
+173 LLSFESISTDLPLK

-196 REISNKFYKDFSA
+196 LEISNKFYKDFSA

-218 CKNNAGIDK
+218 CKNNASIDK

-235 KLCDRLVFILFA
+235 KLCDRFVFILFA

-273 FYDFYKIYFKAIN
+273 FYDFYKIYFKAID
-286 EGNERLDI
+286 EGSERLDI

-303 TDTELDALKIDDSV
+303 TDTELDGLKIDDSV

-356 GDEFDAKQSKRKK
+356 GNEFDAKQSKRKK

-382 IVENSLGSLCKAKKD
+382 IIENSLGTLCKAKKD

-446 AFLNQALEFLISEHG
+446 AFLNQALEFLIAEHDT
-461 ALDTYRKVYEGE
+461 LDTCRKVYEGE

-523 LVMANSLLEFPFDF
+523 LVAANSLLEFPFDF

-578 ELGITHLKED
+578 ELGITHLKEN

-599 FRTSYGEN
+599 FRASYGEN
-607 LRKFILD
+607 LRKFILE

-647 DENSKFNFLA
+647 GGNSKFNFLA
-657 SSTINLKTQKFIQIP
+657 SNSINLKTQKFIQIP
-672 QSALSET
+672 QSTLNET

-685 SSKFEL
+685 KSKFEL

-718 EAFIIDSDTRDKILS
+718 EAFIIDSSTRDKILNNS
-733 TCIGDE
+733 VGEE
-739 RERTQKLI
+739 REQVQKLI

-761 KWAGLWLICT
+761 EWAGLWLINIHNGYGT
-771 FPALKIEIEN
+771 EPRINIDNFPKLKLYLDKFEPKLSNRSDKGATPYN
-781 LPNLKG
+781 LRNCA
-787 YLQTFLPYI
+787 YL
-796 AQSGETID
+796 E
-804 GKKCR
+804 
-809 KKTSNKWF
+809 
-817 ETQDNIAY
+817 
-825 YKEFEKDK
+825 EFEKEK
-833 IFYNEIGNEIN
+833 ILCARMVQSPK
-844 FALDTKKF
+844 FAYDT
-852 VCNNKLYFISLE
+852 NNNIPD
-864 KNNTLQLKF
+864 NTAYCITGENLKF
-873 LTGVLNS
+873 LLAFLNS
-880 KLLQWYFSFKFNFG
+880 TAVYKIFNFFYAG
-894 GGKGTDSFGEIP
+894 GGLEGEIKINRLEILP
-906 IPQIASQNENLAN
+906 IPQITPQNENLSN

-936 LYEKHMATLTL
+936 LYEKHMSTLSL
-947 DEKLEAKENIDTL
+947 DEKLEAKENIDAP

-966 SDEKINK
+966 SDEKIDK

-986 ALITEGGGSESI
+986 ALITGGGI
-998 AKIYIY
+998 DGITKIYIY

>member
-1 MSIFNTKFLLTQEQD
+1 MPIFNSKFLLTQEQD
-16 EEKLKKRYLN
+16 KEKLKKRYIN
-26 LQIYQAKASE
+26 LQIYQSKASE
-36 IKNFKEEKFQTQF
+36 IKSFKEEKFQTQF

-54 ENCLGYTLDTTDPT
+54 ENCLGYTLDTTNPT

-115 RELSPVDQAFRYFVS
+115 RELSPVDQAFRYFIS
-130 HDNAKYVVVS
+130 HENAKYVVAS

-163 SFDDFKKLHL
+163 NFDEFKRLHL
-173 LLSFESIGTDLPLK
+173 LLSFESISTDLPLK

-218 CKNNAGIDK
+218 CKNNASIDK

-235 KLCDRLVFILFA
+235 KLCDRFVFILFA

-273 FYDFYKIYFKAIN
+273 FYDFYKIYFKAID
-286 EGNERLDI
+286 EGSERLDI

-350 LNAQIN
+350 LNAQIHGN
-356 GDEFDAKQSKRKK
+356 EFDAKQSKRKK

-382 IVENSLGSLCKAKKD
+382 IVENSLGTLCKAKKD

-523 LVMANSLLEFPFDF
+523 LVAANSLLEFPFDF

-578 ELGITHLKED
+578 ELGITHLKEN

-599 FRTSYGEN
+599 FRTSYGKN
-607 LRKFILD
+607 LRKFILE
-614 NTQITHII
+614 NTQITNII
-622 DFAGVK
+622 DFDGVK

-636 SAITI
+636 SAVTI
-641 FKKIRA
+641 FRKIRA
-647 DENSKFNFLA
+647 GENSKFDFLA
-657 SSTINLKTQKFIQIP
+657 SSTINLKTQKFIKIP
-672 QSALSET
+672 QSTLNET

-685 SSKFEL
+685 KSKFEL

-700 PLKDWDVN
+700 PLKDWGVN
-708 IYRGILTGLN
+708 INYGVKSGLN
-718 EAFIIDSDTRDKILS
+718 EAFIIDSETRDKILS

-739 RERTQKLI
+739 REQTQKLI

-761 KWAGLWLICT
+761 EWAGLWLINIHNGYGT
-771 FPALKIEIEN
+771 KPRINIDNFPKLKLYLDKFEPKLSKRSDKGATPYN
-781 LPNLKG
+781 LRNCA
-787 YLQTFLPYI
+787 YL
-796 AQSGETID
+796 E
-804 GKKCR
+804 
-809 KKTSNKWF
+809 
-817 ETQDNIAY
+817 
-825 YKEFEKDK
+825 EFEKEK
-833 IFYNEIGNEIN
+833 ILCARMVQSPK
-844 FALDTKKF
+844 FAYDT
-852 VCNNKLYFISLE
+852 NNNIPD
-864 KNNTLQLKF
+864 NTAYCITGENLKF
-873 LTGVLNS
+873 LLAFLNSTGVY
-880 KLLQWYFSFKFNFG
+880 KIFNFFYAG
-894 GGKGTDSFGEIP
+894 GGLEGEIKINRLEILP
-906 IPQIASQNENLAN
+906 IPQITPQNENLAN

-931 NEKIK
+931 IEKIK
-936 LYEKHMATLTL
+936 LYEKHMPTLTL
-947 DEKLEAKENIDTL
+947 DEKLEAKENIDAL

-966 SDEKINK
+966 SDEKMDK

-986 ALITEGGGSESI
+986 ALITGGGEI
-998 AKIYIY
+998 DGIVKIYIC

>member
-26 LQIYQAKASE
+26 LQTYQAKASE

-163 SFDDFKKLHL
+163 TFDEFKKLHL
-173 LLSFESIGTDLPLK
+173 LLSFESISTDLPLK
-187 LKEKFATHE
+187 LKDKFATHE

-273 FYDFYKIYFKAIN
+273 FYDFYKIYFKAID
-286 EGNERLDI
+286 EGSERLDI

-303 TDTELDALKIDDSV
+303 TDTELDVLKIDDSV

-356 GDEFDAKQSKRKK
+356 GNEFDAKQSKRKK

-382 IVENSLGSLCKAKKD
+382 IVENSLGALCKAKKD
-397 ELGLDLNELLA
+397 ELGLNLNELLA

-523 LVMANSLLEFPFDF
+523 LVAANSLLEFPFDF

-578 ELGITHLKED
+578 ELGITHLKES

-599 FRTSYGEN
+599 FRASYGEN
-607 LRKFILD
+607 LRKFILE

-636 SAITI
+636 SAVTI
-641 FKKIRA
+641 FRKIRA
-647 DENSKFNFLA
+647 GENSKFDFLA
-657 SSTINLKTQKFIQIP
+657 SSTINLKTQKFIKIP
-672 QSALSET
+672 QSTLNET

-685 SSKFEL
+685 KSKFEL

-700 PLKDWDVN
+700 PLKDWGVN
-708 IYRGILTGLN
+708 INYGVKSGLN
-718 EAFIIDSDTRDKILS
+718 EAFIIDSETRDKILS

-739 RERTQKLI
+739 REQTQKLI

-761 KWAGLWLICT
+761 EWAGLWLINIHNGYGT
-771 FPALKIEIEN
+771 EPRINIDNFPKLKLYLDKFEPKLSNRSDKGATPYN
-781 LPNLKG
+781 LRNCA
-787 YLQTFLPYI
+787 YL
-796 AQSGETID
+796 E
-804 GKKCR
+804 
-809 KKTSNKWF
+809 
-817 ETQDNIAY
+817 
-825 YKEFEKDK
+825 EFEKEK
-833 IFYNEIGNEIN
+833 ILCARMVQSPKFAYDIN
-844 FALDTKKF
+844 
-852 VCNNKLYFISLE
+852 NNIPD
-864 KNNTLQLKF
+864 NTAYCITGENLKF
-873 LTGVLNS
+873 LLAFLNS
-880 KLLQWYFSFKFNFG
+880 TAGYKIFNFFYAG
-894 GGKGTDSFGEIP
+894 GGLEGEIKINRLEILP
-906 IPQIASQNENLAN
+906 IPQITPQNENLSN

-936 LYEKHMATLTL
+936 LYEKHMPTLTL
-947 DEKLEAKENIDTL
+947 DEKLEVKENINAL

-966 SDEKINK
+966 SDEKIDK

-978 YELTSDEI
+978 YELTGYEI
-986 ALITEGGGSESI
+986 ALITGGGD
-998 AKIYIY
+998 
-1004 ILQRGENEPIR
+1004 
-1015 ALLQSAA
+1015 

>member
-1 MSIFNTKFLLTQEQD
+1 MPIFNPKFLLTQNQN
-16 EEKLKKRYLN
+16 EEKLKKRYVN
-26 LQIYQAKASE
+26 LQIYQSKASE
-36 IKNFKEEKFQTQF
+36 IKRFKEEKFQTQF

-54 ENCLGYTLDTTDPT
+54 ENCLGYTLDTTNPT

-115 RELSPVDQAFRYFVS
+115 RELSPVDQAFRYFIS
-130 HDNAKYVVVS
+130 HENAKYAVVS

-163 SFDDFKKLHL
+163 NFDEFKRLHL
-173 LLSFESIGTDLPLK
+173 LLSFESISTDLPLK
-187 LKEKFATHE
+187 LKEKFTTHE
-196 REISNKFYKDFSA
+196 HEISNKFYKDFSA
-209 FRLTLFKNI
+209 FRLALFKNI
-218 CKNNAGIDK
+218 CKNNASIDK

-235 KLCDRLVFILFA
+235 KLCDRFVFILFA

-273 FYDFYKIYFKAIN
+273 FYDFYKIYFKAID
-286 EGNERLDI
+286 EGSERLDI

-317 LEAQF
+317 LEVQF

-356 GDEFDAKQSKRKK
+356 GNEFDAKQSKRKK

-382 IVENSLGSLCKAKKD
+382 IVENSLGALCKAKKD

-523 LVMANSLLEFPFDF
+523 LVAVNSLLEFPFDF

-578 ELGITHLKED
+578 ELGITHLKEN

-599 FRTSYGEN
+599 FRASYGEN
-607 LRKFILD
+607 LRKFILE

-628 VFEDASVD
+628 VFEDASID

-647 DENSKFNFLA
+647 GGNSKFNFLA
-657 SSTINLKTQKFIQIP
+657 SNSINLKTQKFIQIP
-672 QSALSET
+672 QSTLSET

-700 PLKDWDVN
+700 PLKDWGVN
-708 IYRGILTGLN
+708 INYGVKSGLN
-718 EAFIIDSDTRDKILS
+718 EAFIIDSDTRDKILNN
-733 TCIGDE
+733 CVGEE
-739 RERTQKLI
+739 REQIQKLI

-761 KWAGLWLICT
+761 EWAGLWLINIHNGYGT
-771 FPALKIEIEN
+771 KPRINIDNFPKLKLYLDKFEPKLSKRSDKGATPYN
-781 LPNLKG
+781 LRNCA
-787 YLQTFLPYI
+787 YL
-796 AQSGETID
+796 E
-804 GKKCR
+804 
-809 KKTSNKWF
+809 
-817 ETQDNIAY
+817 
-825 YKEFEKDK
+825 EFEKEK
-833 IFYNEIGNEIN
+833 ILCARMVQSPK
-844 FALDTKKF
+844 FAYDT
-852 VCNNKLYFISLE
+852 NNNIPD
-864 KNNTLQLKF
+864 NTAYCITGANLKF
-873 LTGVLNS
+873 LLAFLNSTGVY
-880 KLLQWYFSFKFNFG
+880 KIFNFFYAG
-894 GGKGTDSFGEIP
+894 GGLEGEIKINRLEILP
-906 IPQIASQNENLAN
+906 IPQITPQNEKSAN
-919 EIINLVDEILKA
+919 DIINLVDEILKA

-936 LYEKHMATLTL
+936 LYEKHMPTLTL
-947 DEKLEAKENIDTL
+947 DEKLEAKENIDAL

-966 SDEKINK
+966 SDEKIDK

-986 ALITEGGGSESI
+986 ALITGGGSEGI

>member
-1 MSIFNTKFLLTQEQD
+1 MPIFNTKFLLTQDQD
-16 EEKLKKRYLN
+16 EEKLKKRYAN
-26 LQIYQAKASE
+26 LQMYQSKASE
-36 IKNFKEEKFQTQF
+36 IKCFKEEKFQTQF

-54 ENCLGYTLDTTDPT
+54 ENCLGYTLDTTNPT

-115 RELSPVDQAFRYFVS
+115 RELSPVDQAFRYFIS
-130 HDNAKYVVVS
+130 HENAKYVVVS

-163 SFDDFKKLHL
+163 NFDEFKRLHL
-173 LLSFESIGTDLPLK
+173 LLSFESISTDLPLK

-196 REISNKFYKDFSA
+196 REISNKFYKDFST
-209 FRLTLFKNI
+209 FRLALFDNI
-218 CKNNAGIDK
+218 CKNNASIDK

-235 KLCDRLVFILFA
+235 KLCDRFVFILFA

-253 RLRTIAEIKD
+253 RLRTIAEIKE
-263 KFQNQVTELS
+263 KFQNQATELS
-273 FYDFYKIYFKAIN
+273 FYDFYKIYFKAID
-286 EGNERLDI
+286 EGSERLDI

-382 IVENSLGSLCKAKKD
+382 IIENSLGMLCKAKKD

-446 AFLNQALEFLISEHG
+446 AFLNQALEFLITEHG
-461 ALDTYRKVYEGE
+461 TLDTCRKVYEGE

-523 LVMANSLLEFPFDF
+523 LIAANSLLEFPFDF

-578 ELGITHLKED
+578 ELGITHLKEN

-599 FRTSYGEN
+599 FRASYGEN
-607 LRKFILD
+607 LRKFILE

-647 DENSKFNFLA
+647 GENSKFNFLA

-672 QSALSET
+672 QSTLSET

-700 PLKDWDVN
+700 PLKDWGVN
-708 IYRGILTGLN
+708 INYGVKTGLN
-718 EAFIIDSDTRDKILS
+718 EAFIIDDSARDKILNN
-733 TCIGDE
+733 CFGEE
-739 RERTQKLI
+739 REQTQKLI

-752 GRDIKRYDY
+752 GRDVKRYDY
-761 KWAGLWLICT
+761 EWAGLWLINIHNGYGT
-771 FPALKIEIEN
+771 EPRINIDNFPKLKLYLDKFEPKLSKRSDKGATPYN
-781 LPNLKG
+781 LRNCA
-787 YLQTFLPYI
+787 YL
-796 AQSGETID
+796 E
-804 GKKCR
+804 
-809 KKTSNKWF
+809 
-817 ETQDNIAY
+817 
-825 YKEFEKDK
+825 EFEKEK
-833 IFYNEIGNEIN
+833 ILCARMVQSPK
-844 FALDTKKF
+844 FAYDT
-852 VCNNKLYFISLE
+852 NNNIPD
-864 KNNTLQLKF
+864 NTAYCITGENLKF
-873 LTGVLNS
+873 LLAFLNSTGVY
-880 KLLQWYFSFKFNFG
+880 KIFNFFYAG
-894 GGKGTDSFGEIP
+894 GGLEGEIKINRLEILP
-906 IPQIASQNENLAN
+906 IPQITPQNENLAN

-931 NEKIK
+931 IEKIK
-936 LYEKHMATLTL
+936 LYEKHMPTLTL
-947 DEKLEAKENIDTL
+947 DEKLEAKENIDAL

-966 SDEKINK
+966 SDEKMDK

-986 ALITEGGGSESI
+986 ALITGGG
-998 AKIYIY
+998 K
-1004 ILQRGENEPIR
+1004 LTV
-1015 ALLQSAA
+1015 

>member
-1 MSIFNTKFLLTQEQD
+1 MPIFNTKFLLTQDQD
-16 EEKLKKRYLN
+16 EEKLKKRYAN
-26 LQIYQAKASE
+26 LQMYQAKASD
-36 IKNFKEEKFQTQF
+36 IKSFKEEKFQTQF
-49 LKDIF
+49 LKYIF
-54 ENCLGYTLDTTDPT
+54 EDCLGYTLDTTNPT

-85 DGAILINGE
+85 DGAILINSE

-115 RELSPVDQAFRYFVS
+115 RELSPVDQAFRYFIS
-130 HDNAKYVVVS
+130 HENAKYVVIS
-140 NFNELRFYIGNKTTF
+140 NFNELRFYIGNKTIF

-163 SFDDFKKLHL
+163 SFDEFKKLHL
-173 LLSFESIGTDLPLK
+173 LLSFESISTDLPLK

-218 CKNNAGIDK
+218 CKNNASIDK

-235 KLCDRLVFILFA
+235 KLCDRFIFILFA

-273 FYDFYKIYFKAIN
+273 FYDFYKIYFKAID
-286 EGNERLDI
+286 EGSERLDI

-356 GDEFDAKQSKRKK
+356 GNEFDAKQSKRKK

-382 IVENSLGSLCKAKKD
+382 IVENSLGALCKTKKD

-523 LVMANSLLEFPFDF
+523 LVAANSLLEFPFDF

-578 ELGITHLKED
+578 EIGITHLKEN

-599 FRTSYGEN
+599 FRASYGEN
-607 LRKFILD
+607 LRKFILE

-641 FKKIRA
+641 FRKIRA
-647 DENSKFNFLA
+647 GENSKFNFLA
-657 SSTINLKTQKFIQIP
+657 SSTINLKTQKFIKIP
-672 QSALSET
+672 QSTLNET

-685 SSKFEL
+685 KSKFEL

-700 PLKDWDVN
+700 PLKDWGVN
-708 IYRGILTGLN
+708 INYGVKSGLN
-718 EAFIIDSDTRDKILS
+718 EAFIIDSETRDKILS

-739 RERTQKLI
+739 REQTQKLI

-761 KWAGLWLICT
+761 EWVGLWLINIHNGYGT
-771 FPALKIEIEN
+771 EPRINIDNFPKLKLYLDKFEPKLSNRSDKGATPYN
-781 LPNLKG
+781 LRNCA
-787 YLQTFLPYI
+787 YL
-796 AQSGETID
+796 E
-804 GKKCR
+804 
-809 KKTSNKWF
+809 
-817 ETQDNIAY
+817 
-825 YKEFEKDK
+825 EFEKEK
-833 IFYNEIGNEIN
+833 ILCARMVQSPKFAYDIN
-844 FALDTKKF
+844 
-852 VCNNKLYFISLE
+852 NNIPD
-864 KNNTLQLKF
+864 NTAYCITGENLKF
-873 LTGVLNS
+873 LLAFLNS
-880 KLLQWYFSFKFNFG
+880 TAVYKIFNFFYAG
-894 GGKGTDSFGEIP
+894 GGLEGEIKINRLEILP
-906 IPQIASQNENLAN
+906 IPQITPQNENLSN

-936 LYEKHMATLTL
+936 LYEKHMPTLTL
-947 DEKLEAKENIDTL
+947 DEKLEAKENIDAL

-966 SDEKINK
+966 SDEKIGK

-986 ALITEGGGSESI
+986 ALITGGGGI
-998 AKIYIY
+998 DGITKIYMY
-1004 ILQRGENEPIR
+1004 ILQRGENESIR

>member
-1 MSIFNTKFLLTQEQD
+1 M
-16 EEKLKKRYLN
+16 
-26 LQIYQAKASE
+26 
-36 IKNFKEEKFQTQF
+36 
-49 LKDIF
+49 
-54 ENCLGYTLDTTDPT
+54 
-68 NFNLEREKKNET
+68 
-80 DGKKA
+80 
-85 DGAILINGE
+85 
-94 VRCVIE
+94 
-100 LKDQTTQHLDKTPSN
+100 
-115 RELSPVDQAFRYFVS
+115 
-130 HDNAKYVVVS
+130 
-140 NFNELRFYIGNKTTF
+140 
-155 EKFDLFTA
+155 
-163 SFDDFKKLHL
+163 
-173 LLSFESIGTDLPLK
+173 
-187 LKEKFATHE
+187 
-196 REISNKFYKDFSA
+196 
-209 FRLTLFKNI
+209 
-218 CKNNAGIDK
+218 
-227 NRLLSLTQ
+227 
-235 KLCDRLVFILFA
+235 
-247 EDRGLL
+247 
-253 RLRTIAEIKD
+253 
-263 KFQNQVTELS
+263 
-273 FYDFYKIYFKAIN
+273 
-286 EGNERLDI
+286 
-294 KRYNGGLFA
+294 
-303 TDTELDALKIDDSV
+303 LKIDDSV

-356 GDEFDAKQSKRKK
+356 GNEFDAKQSKRKK

-382 IVENSLGSLCKAKKD
+382 IVENSLGALCKAKKD
-397 ELGLDLNELLA
+397 ELGLNLNELLA

-523 LVMANSLLEFPFDF
+523 LVAANSLLEFPFDF

-578 ELGITHLKED
+578 ELGITHLKES

-599 FRTSYGEN
+599 FRASYGEN
-607 LRKFILD
+607 LRKFILE

-636 SAITI
+636 SAVTI
-641 FKKIRA
+641 FRKIRA
-647 DENSKFNFLA
+647 GENSKFDFLA
-657 SSTINLKTQKFIQIP
+657 SSTINLKTQKFIKIP
-672 QSALSET
+672 QSTLNET

-685 SSKFEL
+685 KSKFEL

-700 PLKDWDVN
+700 PLKDWGVN
-708 IYRGILTGLN
+708 INYGVKSGLN
-718 EAFIIDSDTRDKILS
+718 EAFIIDSETRDKILS

-739 RERTQKLI
+739 REQTQKLI

-761 KWAGLWLICT
+761 EWAGLWLINIHNGYGT
-771 FPALKIEIEN
+771 EPRINIDNFPKLKLYLDKFEPKLSNRSDKGATPYN
-781 LPNLKG
+781 LRNCA
-787 YLQTFLPYI
+787 YL
-796 AQSGETID
+796 E
-804 GKKCR
+804 
-809 KKTSNKWF
+809 
-817 ETQDNIAY
+817 
-825 YKEFEKDK
+825 EFEKEK
-833 IFYNEIGNEIN
+833 ILCARMVQSPKFAYDIN
-844 FALDTKKF
+844 
-852 VCNNKLYFISLE
+852 NNIPD
-864 KNNTLQLKF
+864 NTAYCITGENLKF
-873 LTGVLNS
+873 LLAFLNS
-880 KLLQWYFSFKFNFG
+880 TAGYKIFNFFYAG
-894 GGKGTDSFGEIP
+894 GGLEGEIKINRLEILP
-906 IPQIASQNENLAN
+906 IPQITPQNENLSN

-936 LYEKHMATLTL
+936 LYEKHMPTLTL
-947 DEKLEAKENIDTL
+947 DEKLEVKENINAL

-966 SDEKINK
+966 SDEKIDK

-978 YELTSDEI
+978 YELTGYEI
-986 ALITEGGGSESI
+986 ALITGGGEI
-998 AKIYIY
+998 DGITKIYIY

>member
-1 MSIFNTKFLLTQEQD
+1 MPIFNTKFLLTQDQD
-16 EEKLKKRYLN
+16 EEKLKKRYAN
-26 LQIYQAKASE
+26 LQMYQAKASD
-36 IKNFKEEKFQTQF
+36 IKSFKEEKFQTQF

-54 ENCLGYTLDTTDPT
+54 ENCLGYTLDTTNPT

-85 DGAILINGE
+85 DGAILINSE

-115 RELSPVDQAFRYFVS
+115 RELSPVDQAFRYFIS
-130 HDNAKYVVVS
+130 HENAKYVVVS

-163 SFDDFKKLHL
+163 SFDEFKRLHL
-173 LLSFESIGTDLPLK
+173 LLSFESISTDLPLK

-218 CKNNAGIDK
+218 CKNNASIDK

-235 KLCDRLVFILFA
+235 KLCDRFVFILFA

-273 FYDFYKIYFKAIN
+273 FYDFYKIYFKAID
-286 EGNERLDI
+286 EGSERLDI

-303 TDTELDALKIDDSV
+303 TDTELDGLKIDDSV

-382 IVENSLGSLCKAKKD
+382 IIENSLGTLCKAKKD

-426 YAYREWLLSLKILD
+426 YAYRKWLLSLKILD

-523 LVMANSLLEFPFDF
+523 LVAANSLLEFPFDF

-578 ELGITHLKED
+578 ELGITHLKEN

-599 FRTSYGEN
+599 FRASYGEN
-607 LRKFILD
+607 LRKFILE

-622 DFAGVK
+622 DFTGVK

-636 SAITI
+636 SAVTI
-641 FKKIRA
+641 FRKIRA
-647 DENSKFNFLA
+647 GENSKFNFLA

-672 QSALSET
+672 QSTLNET

-685 SSKFEL
+685 KSKFEL

-700 PLKDWDVN
+700 PLKDWGVN
-708 IYRGILTGLN
+708 INYGVKTGLN
-718 EAFIIDSDTRDKILS
+718 EAFIIGSDTRDKILNN
-733 TCIGDE
+733 CVGEE
-739 RERTQKLI
+739 REQIQKLI

-761 KWAGLWLICT
+761 EWAGLWLINIHNGYGT
-771 FPALKIEIEN
+771 EPRINIDNFPKLKLYLDKFEPKLSNRSDKGATPYN
-781 LPNLKG
+781 LRNCA
-787 YLQTFLPYI
+787 YL
-796 AQSGETID
+796 D
-804 GKKCR
+804 
-809 KKTSNKWF
+809 
-817 ETQDNIAY
+817 
-825 YKEFEKDK
+825 EFEKEK
-833 IFYNEIGNEIN
+833 ILCARMVQSPK
-844 FALDTKKF
+844 FAYDA
-852 VCNNKLYFISLE
+852 NNNIPD
-864 KNNTLQLKF
+864 NTAYCITGENLKF
-873 LTGVLNS
+873 LLAFLNS
-880 KLLQWYFSFKFNFG
+880 TAVYKIFNFFYAG
-894 GGKGTDSFGEIP
+894 GGLEGEIKINRLEILP
-906 IPQIASQNENLAN
+906 IPQITPQNENLAN

-936 LYEKHMATLTL
+936 LYEKHMPTLTL
-947 DEKLEAKENIDTL
+947 DEKLEAKENIDAL

-966 SDEKINK
+966 SDEKIGK
-973 LVFEL
+973 LVFKL

-986 ALITEGGGSESI
+986 ALITGGGI
-998 AKIYIY
+998 DGITKIYIY

>member
-16 EEKLKKRYLN
+16 EEKIKKRYLN
-26 LQIYQAKASE
+26 LQTYQAKASE
-36 IKNFKEEKFQTQF
+36 IKNFKEEKFQTHF

-85 DGAILINGE
+85 DGAILINSE

-130 HDNAKYVVVS
+130 HDNAKYVIVS
-140 NFNELRFYIGNKTTF
+140 NFSELRFYIGNKTTF

-163 SFDDFKKLHL
+163 NFDEFKRLHL
-173 LLSFESIGTDLPLK
+173 LLSFESISTDLPLK

-196 REISNKFYKDFSA
+196 REISNKFYKDFSV

-218 CKNNAGIDK
+218 CKNNASIDK

-235 KLCDRLVFILFA
+235 KLCDRFVFILFA

-273 FYDFYKIYFKAIN
+273 FYDFYKIYFKAID
-286 EGNERLDI
+286 EGSERLDI

-356 GDEFDAKQSKRKK
+356 GNEFDAKQSKRKK

-382 IVENSLGSLCKAKKD
+382 IVENSLGTLCKAKKD

-446 AFLNQALEFLISEHG
+446 AFLNQALEFLISEHA

-523 LVMANSLLEFPFDF
+523 LVAANSLLEFPFDF

-564 KVYSGTADLFVYFY
+564 KVYSGMADLFVYFY
-578 ELGITHLKED
+578 ELGITHLKEN

-599 FRTSYGEN
+599 FRASYGEN
-607 LRKFILD
+607 LRKFILE

-636 SAITI
+636 SAVTV
-641 FKKIRA
+641 FRKIRA
-647 DENSKFNFLA
+647 GGNSKFNFLA
-657 SSTINLKTQKFIQIP
+657 SSTTNLKTQKFIQIP
-672 QSALSET
+672 QSTLNET

-685 SSKFEL
+685 KSKFEL
-691 KSKIEKVAK
+691 KNKIEKVAK

-718 EAFIIDSDTRDKILS
+718 EAFIIDSDTRDKILNN
-733 TCIGDE
+733 CVGEE
-739 RERTQKLI
+739 REQTQKLI

-752 GRDIKRYDY
+752 GRDVKRYDY
-761 KWAGLWLICT
+761 EWAGLWLINIHNGYDT
-771 FPALKIEIEN
+771 KPRINIDNFPKLKLYLDKFEPKLSKRSDKGVTPYN
-781 LPNLKG
+781 LRNCA
-787 YLQTFLPYI
+787 YL
-796 AQSGETID
+796 D
-804 GKKCR
+804 
-809 KKTSNKWF
+809 
-817 ETQDNIAY
+817 
-825 YKEFEKDK
+825 EFEKEK
-833 IFYNEIGNEIN
+833 ILC
-844 FALDTKKF
+844 ARMVQSPKF
-852 VCNNKLYFISLE
+852 VYDINNNIPD
-864 KNNTLQLKF
+864 NTAYCIIGENLKF
-873 LTGVLNS
+873 LLAFLNS
-880 KLLQWYFSFKFNFG
+880 TAVYKIFNFFYAG
-894 GGKGTDSFGEIP
+894 GGLEGEIKINRLEILP
-906 IPQIASQNENLAN
+906 IPQITPQNENLAN

-978 YELTSDEI
+978 YELTSNEI
-986 ALITEGGGSESI
+986 ALITGGGSESI

>member
-16 EEKLKKRYLN
+16 EEKIKKRYLN
-26 LQIYQAKASE
+26 LQTYQAKASE

-85 DGAILINGE
+85 DGAILINSE

-130 HDNAKYVVVS
+130 HDNAKYVIVS
-140 NFNELRFYIGNKTTF
+140 NFSELRFYIGNKTTF

-163 SFDDFKKLHL
+163 NFDEFKRLHL
-173 LLSFESIGTDLPLK
+173 LLSFESISTDLPLK

-196 REISNKFYKDFSA
+196 REISNKFYKDFSV

-218 CKNNAGIDK
+218 CKNNASIDK

-235 KLCDRLVFILFA
+235 KLCDRFVFILFA

-273 FYDFYKIYFKAIN
+273 FYDFYKIYFKAID
-286 EGNERLDI
+286 EGSERLDI

-356 GDEFDAKQSKRKK
+356 GNEFDAKQSKRKK

-382 IVENSLGSLCKAKKD
+382 IVENSLGTLCKAKKD

-446 AFLNQALEFLISEHG
+446 AFLNQALEFLISEHA

-523 LVMANSLLEFPFDF
+523 LVAANSLLEFPFDF

-564 KVYSGTADLFVYFY
+564 KVYSGMADLFVYFY
-578 ELGITHLKED
+578 ELGITHLKEN

-599 FRTSYGEN
+599 FRASYGEN
-607 LRKFILD
+607 LRKFILE

-636 SAITI
+636 SAVTV
-641 FKKIRA
+641 FRKIRA
-647 DENSKFNFLA
+647 GGNSKFNFLA
-657 SSTINLKTQKFIQIP
+657 SSTTNLKTQKFIQIP
-672 QSALSET
+672 QSTLNET

-685 SSKFEL
+685 KSKFEL
-691 KSKIEKVAK
+691 KNKIEKVAK

-718 EAFIIDSDTRDKILS
+718 EAFIIDSDTRDKILNN
-733 TCIGDE
+733 CVGEE
-739 RERTQKLI
+739 REQTQKLI

-752 GRDIKRYDY
+752 GRDVKRYDY
-761 KWAGLWLICT
+761 EWTGLWLINIHNGYDT
-771 FPALKIEIEN
+771 KPRINIDNFPKLKLYLDKFEPKLSKRSDKGVTPYN
-781 LPNLKG
+781 LRNCA
-787 YLQTFLPYI
+787 YL
-796 AQSGETID
+796 D
-804 GKKCR
+804 
-809 KKTSNKWF
+809 
-817 ETQDNIAY
+817 
-825 YKEFEKDK
+825 EFEKEK
-833 IFYNEIGNEIN
+833 ILCARMVQSPKFAYDIN
-844 FALDTKKF
+844 
-852 VCNNKLYFISLE
+852 NNIPD
-864 KNNTLQLKF
+864 NTAYCITGENLKF
-873 LTGVLNS
+873 LLAFLNS
-880 KLLQWYFSFKFNFG
+880 TAVYKIFNFFYAG
-894 GGKGTDSFGEIP
+894 GGLEGEIKINRLEILP
-906 IPQIASQNENLAN
+906 IPQITPQNENLAN

-978 YELTSDEI
+978 YELTSNEI
-986 ALITEGGGSESI
+986 ALITGGGSESI